1 MDKLSGD
8 MNYELLMKG
17 IDGEVWS
24 LDLPLDA
31 PAMNYQTNNLA
42 ELKDRNASYSQRIS
56 LPRTTHNEQAFQF
69 SFVIGSGSY
78 VPYMRFPC
86 QLFYEG
92 ALISPVGAVLNI
104 VDVSDESIG
113 IQIIGATADLF
124 DTLNNTDAKDPGD
137 GMFLLKWYT
146 DTMGQIERRLVG
158 PEGVKVLYFWL
169 YATLQKNP
177 NIPPISM
184 EAIQQ
189 VRELDKFYPHLN
201 WYDLV
206 TWIFAREGYSLETD
220 VDPVDRDEM
229 FLPCTY
235 PVLADNPNAPKASG
249 TGWIQDPPIGT
260 TVGVVWQGF
269 PGVTLSDPVA
279 GRLLMGTVAG
289 TFNWMTLWDTTI
301 TFSFS
306 WSNISAI
313 RNGSV
318 AVQVTH
324 YKNDGTSAIVLIRS
338 WSSGSSGSASV
349 NIPMEAGEHI
359 LVSGSLATVNPSANQ
374 YDMRFPV
381 SITAPPV
388 PETSPG
394 DKPQPGLTYDLL
406 ASTGFKSLGDIV
418 KAFFQLFGLTIDVN
432 PATKVARAYS
442 VQEFYNRRSS
452 SGKNWSDKLIKGKD
466 TKLTFQLSNYAQS
479 NEIKLEDNKDNNVT
493 DSYKFSIP
501 DVNLQ
506 PTKLLFQIGFLAG
519 LNQTLYD
526 EDTTDKVHTIA
537 NYPIWTVNRGRV
549 ENGEMTETTWEYNAL
564 SKPMVVH
571 VNKSDYMWPQ
581 VSVGYTLIRV
591 RLFTAYFKN
600 LNYYV
605 PKYYDKLINNI
616 LKRPKIL
623 QTQILLDSLDIQSLD
638 LFDPIWLEEPG
649 FWFYVS
655 KINNFQAEKITKVD
669 LIRM

>member
-1 MDKLSGD
+1 

-31 PAMNYQTNNLA
+31 PAMNYQINNLA

-69 SFVIGSGSY
+69 SFVVGSGSC
-78 VPYMRFPC
+78 VPYMKFPC
-86 QLFYEG
+86 QLFYGG
-92 ALISPVGAVLNI
+92 ALISPAGAVLNI
-104 VDVSDESIG
+104 VDVSDTSIG
-113 IQIIGATADLF
+113 VQILGATVDLF

-146 DTMGQIERRLVG
+146 NTMGQTERYLSG
-158 PEGVKVLYFWL
+158 PGEVKVLYFWL

-177 NIPPISM
+177 NFPPFAM
-184 EAIQQ
+184 EAIRQ
-189 VRELDKFYPHLN
+189 VGELDKFYPHLN

-206 TWIFAREGYSLETD
+206 TWIFDRAGYSLETD
-220 VDPVDRDEM
+220 VDPVDRAEM

-235 PVLADNPNAPKASG
+235 PVLADNPKAPGASG
-249 TGWIQDPPIGT
+249 IGWIRNF
-260 TVGVVWQGF
+260 TVGTPAGVIWEGS

-279 GRLLMGTVAG
+279 GRLNIGPKSG
-289 TFNWMTLWDTTI
+289 TFSWMTLWDTTI
-301 TFSFS
+301 TFRFS

-313 RNGSV
+313 QKSSV
-318 AVQVTH
+318 AVKVTH
-324 YKNDGTSAIVLIRS
+324 YKNDGTSAVVLTRS
-338 WSSGSSGSASV
+338 WSTGSSGSASV
-349 NIPMEAGEHI
+349 DIQMEAGEHI
-359 LVSGSLATVNPSANQ
+359 LVSGTLAVITNPVSSF
-374 YDMRFPV
+374 DMRFPV

-418 KAFFQLFGLTIDVN
+418 KAFVQLFGLTVDVN
-432 PATKVARAYS
+432 PVTKVARAYS
-442 VQEFYNRRSS
+442 IQEFYNRRSS

-466 TKLTFQLSNYAQS
+466 TKLTFQLSSYAQS

-519 LNQTLYD
+519 LNQKLYD
-526 EDTTDKVHTIA
+526 AGTTNKTHTLA
-537 NYPIWTVNRGRV
+537 NYPIWTINRDRM
-549 ENGEMTETTWEYNAL
+549 ENGEMTETTWEYNVL

-571 VNKSDYMWPQ
+571 IDKSDYMRP
-581 VSVGYTLIRV
+581 VVRVGYTRTQV
-591 RLFTAYFKN
+591 RLYTAYFKN

-616 LKRPKIL
+616 LKRPKTL
-623 QTQILLDSLDIQSLD
+623 QVQILLDSLDIQSLD
-638 LFDPIWLEEPG
+638 LFNPIWLEEHG

-655 KINNFQAEKITKVD
+655 KINNFQAGKISKVD

>member
-1 MDKLSGD
+1 

-24 LDLPLDA
+24 LDLPFDA
-31 PAMNYQTNNLA
+31 PAMNYQINNLS
-42 ELKDRNASYSQRIS
+42 ELKDRNASYSQRIR
-56 LPRTTHNEQAFQF
+56 LPRTTHNEQAFRF
-69 SFVIGSGSY
+69 SSVIGAGSD
-78 VPYMRFPC
+78 VPYMKFPC

-92 ALISPVGAVLNI
+92 ALISPAGAVLNI
-104 VDVSDESIG
+104 VDVSDTSIG
-113 IQIIGATADLF
+113 IQILGATADLF
-124 DTLNNTDAKDPGD
+124 DTLNNTDAKDPGT
-137 GMFLLKWYT
+137 GMFLLRWYT
-146 DTMGQIERRLVG
+146 DTMGQTERYLSG
-158 PEGVKVLYFWL
+158 PEESKVLFFWL
-169 YATLQKNP
+169 YATLLKNSNMPP
-177 NIPPISM
+177 NPM
-184 EAIQQ
+184 EAIRQ
-189 VRELDKFYPHLN
+189 VREMDKFYPHLN

-206 TWIFAREGYSLETD
+206 TWIFDRAGYSLETD
-220 VDPVDRDEM
+220 VDSVDRSEM

-249 TGWIQDPPIGT
+249 TGWIREPPIGT
-260 TVGVVWQGF
+260 TVGVIWQGS
-269 PGVTLSDPVA
+269 PGGTLRDPVA
-279 GRLLMGTVAG
+279 GRLRMGTESG
-289 TFNWMTLWDTTI
+289 TFRWMTLWDTTI
-301 TFSFS
+301 TFRFS

-318 AVQVTH
+318 TVRVTQ
-324 YKNDGTSAIVLIRS
+324 YKNDGTSVIVLTRS

-349 NIPMEAGEHI
+349 AIPMEAGEHI
-359 LVSGSLATVNPSANQ
+359 LVSGSLTTVDPSVNQ

-388 PETSPG
+388 PGTSPG

-418 KAFFQLFGLTIDVN
+418 KAFFQLFGLIIDVN

-442 VQEFYNRRSS
+442 VKEFYNRRSS
-452 SGKNWSDKLIKGKD
+452 SGKNWSDKLIKSED
-466 TKLTFQLSNYAQS
+466 TKLTFQLTSYARI

-519 LNQTLYD
+519 LNRTLYD
-526 EDTTDKVHTIA
+526 RDSTDKIHTLA
-537 NYPIWTVNRGRV
+537 NYPIWTFNKGRG

-564 SKPMVVH
+564 SKPMVVRI
-571 VNKSDYMWPQ
+571 NKSDYMWPQ
-581 VSVGYTLIRV
+581 VSVGYIHIRV
-591 RLFTAYFKN
+591 RLYTAYFQSLK
-600 LNYYV
+600 YYI

-638 LFDPIWLEEPG
+638 LFNPIWLEEHG

-655 KINNFQAEKITKVD
+655 KINNFRAGKITVVD

>member
-1 MDKLSGD
+1 

-17 IDGEVWS
+17 IDGKVWS

-31 PAMNYQTNNLA
+31 PAMNYQINNLA

-69 SFVIGSGSY
+69 SFVVGSGSG
-78 VPYMRFPC
+78 VPYMKFPC

-92 ALISPVGAVLNI
+92 ALISPAGAVLNI
-104 VDVSDESIG
+104 VDVSDTSIG
-113 IQIIGATADLF
+113 VQILGAIVDLF

-146 DTMGQIERRLVG
+146 DTMGQTERYLSG

-177 NIPPISM
+177 NFPPFAM
-184 EAIQQ
+184 EAIRQ
-189 VRELDKFYPHLN
+189 VSELDKFYPHLN

-206 TWIFAREGYSLETD
+206 TWIFDRAGYSLETD
-220 VDPVDRDEM
+220 VDSVDRAEM

-235 PVLADNPNAPKASG
+235 PVLADNPKAPKASG
-249 TGWIQDPPIGT
+249 IGWIRNPSVGT
-260 TVGVVWQGF
+260 TGVTWKGS
-269 PGVTLSDPVA
+269 PGVTLGDPVA
-279 GRLLMGTVAG
+279 GRLTIDPSPGA
-289 TFNWMTLWDTTI
+289 FNWMTLWDTTI
-301 TFSFS
+301 TFKFS

-313 RNGSV
+313 QKCSV
-318 AVQVTH
+318 AVKVTH
-324 YKNDGTSAIVLIRS
+324 YKNDGTSAVVLTRS

-349 NIPMEAGEHI
+349 DIQMEAGEHI
-359 LVSGSLATVNPSANQ
+359 LVSGILAMAVKPDNSF
-374 YDMRFPV
+374 DLRFPV

-418 KAFFQLFGLTIDVN
+418 KAFVQLFGLTVDVN
-432 PATKVARAYS
+432 PVTKVARAYS
-442 VQEFYNRRSS
+442 MQEFYNRRSS

-466 TKLTFQLSNYAQS
+466 TKLTFQLSSYAQS
-479 NEIKLEDNKDNNVT
+479 NEMKLEDNKDNDVT

-519 LNQTLYD
+519 LNQRLYD
-526 EDTTDKVHTIA
+526 ADITNATHTLA
-537 NYPIWTVNRGRV
+537 NYPIWTVNRGRM
-549 ENGEMTETTWEYNAL
+549 ENGEMTETTWEYNVL

-571 VNKSDYMWPQ
+571 INKSDFMRPK
-581 VSVGYTLIRV
+581 VRVGHTLTQV
-591 RLFTAYFKN
+591 RLYTAYFKN
-600 LNYYV
+600 LKYYV

-623 QTQILLDSLDIQSLD
+623 QVQILLDSFDIQSLD
-638 LFDPIWLEEPG
+638 LFNPIWLEEHG

-655 KINNFQAEKITKVD
+655 KINNFQAGKIPKVD

>member
-1 MDKLSGD
+1 

-31 PAMNYQTNNLA
+31 PAMNYQINNLA

-69 SFVIGSGSY
+69 SFVVGSGSY
-78 VPYMRFPC
+78 VPYMKFPC

-92 ALISPVGAVLNI
+92 ALISPAGAVLNI
-104 VDVSDESIG
+104 VDVSDTSIG
-113 IQIIGATADLF
+113 VQILGATADLF

-146 DTMGQIERRLVG
+146 DTMGQAERYLSG
-158 PEGVKVLYFWL
+158 TEESKVLYFWL

-177 NIPPISM
+177 NVPPISM
-184 EAIQQ
+184 EAIRQ

-206 TWIFAREGYSLETD
+206 TWIFDRAGYSLETD
-220 VDPVDRDEM
+220 VDSVDRSEM

-249 TGWIQDPPIGT
+249 TGWIQHPTIGT
-260 TVGVVWQGF
+260 VVGVTWQGY
-269 PGVTLSDPVA
+269 PGVTLSDPIA
-279 GRLLMGTVAG
+279 GRLMMGTVSG
-289 TFNWMTLWDTTI
+289 TFSWMTLWDTTI

-324 YKNDGTSAIVLIRS
+324 YKNDGTSAIVLTRS

-349 NIPMEAGEHI
+349 DIPMEAGEHI
-359 LVSGSLATVNPSANQ
+359 LVSGSLATVFPTVNPPINQ

-381 SITAPPV
+381 SITAPPM

-466 TKLTFQLSNYAQS
+466 TKLTFQLSSYAQS
-479 NEIKLEDNKDNNVT
+479 NEIKLEDNEDNNVT

-526 EDTTDKVHTIA
+526 EDSTSKTHTLA
-537 NYPIWTVNRGRV
+537 NYPIWTINRGRM

-571 VNKSDYMWPQ
+571 INKSDYMWPQ
-581 VSVGYTLIRV
+581 VSVGYTLTRV
-591 RLFTAYFKN
+591 RLYTAYFKN

-638 LFDPIWLEEPG
+638 LFNPIWLEEHG

-655 KINNFQAEKITKVD
+655 KINNFQAGKITKVD

>member
-1 MDKLSGD
+1 

-17 IDGEVWS
+17 IDSEVWS

-31 PAMNYQTNNLA
+31 PAMNYQINNLA
-42 ELKDRNASYSQRIS
+42 ELKDRNASYSQHIS
-56 LPRTTHNEQAFQF
+56 LPRTTHNEQAFRF
-69 SFVIGSGSY
+69 SSVIGSGSG
-78 VPYMRFPC
+78 VPYMKFPC

-92 ALISPVGAVLNI
+92 ALISPAGAVLNI
-104 VDVSDESIG
+104 VDVSDTSIG
-113 IQIIGATADLF
+113 VQILGATADLF
-124 DTLNNTDAKDPGD
+124 DTLNNTDAKDPGT
-137 GMFLLKWYT
+137 GMFFLKWDT
-146 DTMGQIERRLVG
+146 DTVGQSERYLSG
-158 PEGVKVLYFWL
+158 PEESKVLYFWL

-177 NIPPISM
+177 NVPPVPM
-184 EAIQQ
+184 EAIRQI
-189 VRELDKFYPHLN
+189 RELDKFYPHLN

-206 TWIFAREGYSLETD
+206 TWIFDRAGYSLETD
-220 VDPVDRDEM
+220 VDPVDRSEM

-235 PVLADNPNAPKASG
+235 PVLADNHNAPKASG
-249 TGWIQDPPIGT
+249 TGWIRDVRPGDLA
-260 TVGVVWQGF
+260 GVRWQGP
-269 PGVTLSDPVA
+269 PGVTLSDPIA
-279 GRLLMGTVAG
+279 GRLLMGTVSG

-306 WSNISAI
+306 WSNTSAI
-313 RNGSV
+313 QRGLV
-318 AVQVTH
+318 TVQVTH
-324 YKNDGTSAIVLIRS
+324 YKNDGTNATVLTRS
-338 WSSGSSGSASV
+338 WTSGSSGSASV
-349 NIPMEAGEHI
+349 DIPMEAGEYI
-359 LVSGSLATVNPSANQ
+359 LVNGSLVAGNYTTDQ

-381 SITAPPV
+381 SITAPIP

-394 DKPQPGLTYDLL
+394 DRPYPGLTYDLL

-432 PATKVARAYS
+432 SATKVARAYS

-466 TKLTFQLSNYAQS
+466 TKLTFRLSSYAQS

-501 DVNLQ
+501 DPHLQ

-526 EDTTDKVHTIA
+526 EDSTRKTHTLA
-537 NYPIWTVNRGRV
+537 NYPIWTINRGRV
-549 ENGEMTETTWEYNAL
+549 ENGEIIEPTWEYNAL

-571 VNKSDYMWPQ
+571 INKSDYMWPQ
-581 VSVGYTLIRV
+581 VSVGYTLTRV
-591 RLFTAYFKN
+591 RLYTAYFKN

-638 LFDPIWLEEPG
+638 LFNPIWLEEHG
-649 FWFYVS
+649 FWFYAS
-655 KINNFQAEKITKVD
+655 KINNFQAGKITKVD

>member
-1 MDKLSGD
+1 MRDV
-8 MNYELLMKG
+8 
-17 IDGEVWS
+17 DGEVWS

-31 PAMNYQTNNLA
+31 PVMNYQINNLA

-69 SFVIGSGSY
+69 SFEIGSGSG
-78 VPYMRFPC
+78 VPYMKFPC

-92 ALISPVGAVLNI
+92 ALLSPVGAELNI

-113 IQIIGATADLF
+113 VQIIGATVDLF
-124 DTLNNTDAKDPGD
+124 NTLNNTDAKDTGN

-146 DTMGQIERRLVG
+146 DTMGQTERYLTSPNG
-158 PEGVKVLYFWL
+158 DKVLYFWL

-177 NIPPISM
+177 NTPPVGM

-220 VDPVDRDEM
+220 VDPVDRAEM

-235 PVLADNPNAPKASG
+235 PVLADNPNSPEVFG
-249 TGWIQDPPIGT
+249 VGWIQNPPSGT
-260 TVGVVWQGF
+260 TAGVGWQDSH
-269 PGVTLSDPVA
+269 GVPLKDPIA
-279 GRLLMGTVAG
+279 GRLTMGASPG
-289 TFNWMTLWDTTI
+289 TFSWMTLWDTTI
-301 TFSFS
+301 TFRFSWDNSFS
-306 WSNISAI
+306 IQ
-313 RNGSV
+313 NGSIV
-318 AVQVTH
+318 VRVTH
-324 YKNDGTSAIVLIRS
+324 YKNDGTNAIVLDRS
-338 WSSGSSGSASV
+338 WTNTSSGMVSV
-349 NIPMEAGEHI
+349 DIPMEAGEHI
-359 LVSGSLATVNPSANQ
+359 WVSGTFVVVDLSEQNFI
-374 YDMRFPV
+374 RFPV
-381 SITAPPV
+381 SIIVPPV

-418 KAFFQLFGLTIDVN
+418 KAFLQLFGLTIDVN

-442 VQEFYNRRSS
+442 IQEFYNRRSS

-519 LNQTLYD
+519 LNQVLR
-526 EDTTDKVHTIA
+526 DTGTTNKVHTLA
-537 NYPIWTVNRGRV
+537 NYPIWTINRGQR
-549 ENGEMTETTWEYNAL
+549 EGGEMTETTWEYNAL

-571 VNKSDYMWPQ
+571 INKSDYMYPQ
-581 VSVGYTLIRV
+581 VGVGYTNIRV
-591 RLFTAYFKN
+591 RLYTAYFKN

-623 QTQILLDSLDIQSLD
+623 QAQVLLDSFDIQSLD
-638 LFDPIWLEEPG
+638 LFNPIWLEEHG

-655 KINNFQAEKITKVD
+655 KINNFQAGEITKVD

>member
-1 MDKLSGD
+1 
-8 MNYELLMKG
+8 MKG

-31 PAMNYQTNNLA
+31 PAMNYQINNLA

-69 SFVIGSGSY
+69 SFEVGSGSG
-78 VPYMRFPC
+78 VPYMKFPC

-92 ALISPVGAVLNI
+92 ALISPAGAVLNI
-104 VDVSDESIG
+104 VDVSDTSIG
-113 IQIIGATADLF
+113 VQILGATVDLF

-146 DTMGQIERRLVG
+146 DTMGQTERYLSG
-158 PEGVKVLYFWL
+158 PEKVKVLYFWL

-177 NIPPISM
+177 NFPPFAM
-184 EAIQQ
+184 EAIRQ
-189 VRELDKFYPHLN
+189 VGELDKFYPHLN

-206 TWIFAREGYSLETD
+206 TWIFDRAGYSLETD
-220 VDPVDRDEM
+220 VDLVDRAEM

-235 PVLADNPNAPKASG
+235 PVLADNPKAPRASG
-249 TGWIQDPPIGT
+249 IGWIRNF
-260 TVGVVWQGF
+260 TVGTPAGVIWKGS

-279 GRLLMGTVAG
+279 GRLNIGPKSG
-289 TFNWMTLWDTTI
+289 TFSWMTLWDTTI
-301 TFSFS
+301 TFRFS
-306 WSNISAI
+306 WSNVSAI
-313 RNGSV
+313 QKSSV
-318 AVQVTH
+318 AVKVTH
-324 YKNDGTSAIVLIRS
+324 YKNDGTSAVVLTRS
-338 WSSGSSGSASV
+338 WSTGSSGSASV
-349 NIPMEAGEHI
+349 DIQMEAGEHI
-359 LVSGSLATVNPSANQ
+359 LVSGTLAVITNPVNSF
-374 YDMRFPV
+374 DMRFPV

-418 KAFFQLFGLTIDVN
+418 KAFVQLFGLTVDIN
-432 PATKVARAYS
+432 PDTKVARAYS
-442 VQEFYNRRSS
+442 IQEFYNRRSS

-466 TKLTFQLSNYAQS
+466 TKLTFQLSSYAQS

-506 PTKLLFQIGFLAG
+506 PPKLLFQIGFLAG
-519 LNQTLYD
+519 LNQKLYD
-526 EDTTDKVHTIA
+526 AGTTNKTHTLA
-537 NYPIWTVNRGRV
+537 NYPIWTINRGRM
-549 ENGEMTETTWEYNAL
+549 ENGEMTETTWEYNVL

-571 VNKSDYMWPQ
+571 IDKSDYMRP
-581 VSVGYTLIRV
+581 VVRVGYTRTQV
-591 RLFTAYFKN
+591 RLYTAYFKN

-623 QTQILLDSLDIQSLD
+623 QVQILLDSLDIQSLD
-638 LFDPIWLEEPG
+638 LFNPIWLEEHG

-655 KINNFQAEKITKVD
+655 KINNFQAGKISKVD

>member
-1 MDKLSGD
+1 

-17 IDGEVWS
+17 IDGKVWS

-31 PAMNYQTNNLA
+31 PAMNYQINNLA

-69 SFVIGSGSY
+69 SFVVGSGSG
-78 VPYMRFPC
+78 VPYMKFPC

-92 ALISPVGAVLNI
+92 ALISPAGAVLNI
-104 VDVSDESIG
+104 VDVSDTSIG
-113 IQIIGATADLF
+113 VQILGATVDLF
-124 DTLNNTDAKDPGD
+124 DTLNNTDAKDPGN
-137 GMFLLKWYT
+137 GMFLLKWYM
-146 DTMGQIERRLVG
+146 DTMGQTERYLSG
-158 PEGVKVLYFWL
+158 PGGVKVLYFWL

-177 NIPPISM
+177 NFPPFAM
-184 EAIQQ
+184 EAIRQ
-189 VRELDKFYPHLN
+189 VGELDKFYPHLN

-206 TWIFAREGYSLETD
+206 TWIFDRAGYSLETD
-220 VDPVDRDEM
+220 VDPVDRAEM

-235 PVLADNPNAPKASG
+235 PVLADNPKAPRASG
-249 TGWIQDPPIGT
+249 IGWIQNF
-260 TVGVVWQGF
+260 TVGTPAGVIWKGS

-279 GRLLMGTVAG
+279 GRLKIGPESG
-289 TFNWMTLWDTTI
+289 TFSWMTLWDTTI
-301 TFSFS
+301 TFRFS
-306 WSNISAI
+306 WSNVSAI
-313 RNGSV
+313 QKCSV
-318 AVQVTH
+318 SVKVTH
-324 YKNDGTSAIVLIRS
+324 YKNDGTSAVVLTRS
-338 WSSGSSGSASV
+338 WSTGSSGSASV
-349 NIPMEAGEHI
+349 NIQMEAGEHI
-359 LVSGSLATVNPSANQ
+359 LVTGTLAVITSSVSSF
-374 YDMRFPV
+374 DLRFPV

-418 KAFFQLFGLTIDVN
+418 KAFVQLFGLTVDVN
-432 PATKVARAYS
+432 PSTKVARAYS
-442 VQEFYNRRSS
+442 IQEFYNRQSS

-466 TKLTFQLSNYAQS
+466 TKLTFQLSSYAQS
-479 NEIKLEDNKDNNVT
+479 NEMKLEDNKDNNVT

-519 LNQTLYD
+519 LNQSLYD
-526 EDTTDKVHTIA
+526 TGNTNKTHTLA
-537 NYPIWTVNRGRV
+537 NYPIWTINRGRV
-549 ENGEMTETTWEYNAL
+549 ENGEVTETTWEYNVL

-571 VNKSDYMWPQ
+571 INKSDYMRPV
-581 VSVGYTLIRV
+581 VSVGYTRTQIR
-591 RLFTAYFKN
+591 LYTAYFKN

-623 QTQILLDSLDIQSLD
+623 QVQILLDSLDIQSLD
-638 LFDPIWLEEPG
+638 LFNPIWLEEHG

-655 KINNFQAEKITKVD
+655 KINNFQAGKIPKVD

>member
-1 MDKLSGD
+1 

-17 IDGEVWS
+17 IDGKVWS

-31 PAMNYQTNNLA
+31 PAMNYQINSLA

-69 SFVIGSGSY
+69 SFVVGSDSG
-78 VPYMRFPC
+78 VPYMKFPC

-92 ALISPVGAVLNI
+92 ALISPAGAVLNI
-104 VDVSDESIG
+104 IDISDTSIG
-113 IQIIGATADLF
+113 VQILGATVDLF

-146 DTMGQIERRLVG
+146 DTMGQTERYLSG
-158 PEGVKVLYFWL
+158 PEKVKVLYFWL

-177 NIPPISM
+177 NFPPSAM
-184 EAIQQ
+184 EAIRQ

-206 TWIFAREGYSLETD
+206 TWIFDRAGYSLETD
-220 VDPVDRDEM
+220 VDLVDRAEM

-235 PVLADNPNAPKASG
+235 PVLADNPKAPKASG
-249 TGWIQDPPIGT
+249 IGWIRNPSIGT
-260 TVGVVWQGF
+260 TGVTWKGS
-269 PGVTLSDPVA
+269 PGVTLKDPVA
-279 GRLLMGTVAG
+279 GRLTIDSGSG

-301 TFSFS
+301 TFNFS

-313 RNGSV
+313 QKSSV
-318 AVQVTH
+318 AVKVTH
-324 YKNDGTSAIVLIRS
+324 YKNDGTSAVVLTRS
-338 WSSGSSGSASV
+338 WSSGASGSASV
-349 NIPMEAGEHI
+349 GIQMEAGEYI
-359 LVSGSLATVNPSANQ
+359 LVSGTLAIVTNPSNSF
-374 YDMRFPV
+374 DMRFPV

-418 KAFFQLFGLTIDVN
+418 KAFVQLFGLTVDVN
-432 PATKVARAYS
+432 PVTKVARAYS
-442 VQEFYNRRSS
+442 MQEFYNRRSS

-466 TKLTFQLSNYAQS
+466 TKLTFQLSSYAQS
-479 NEIKLEDNKDNNVT
+479 NEMKLEDNKDNNVT

-519 LNQTLYD
+519 LNQRLYD
-526 EDTTDKVHTIA
+526 SDITNKTHTLA
-537 NYPIWTVNRGRV
+537 NYPIWTVNRGRM
-549 ENGEMTETTWEYNAL
+549 ENGEMTETTWEYNVL

-571 VNKSDYMWPQ
+571 IDKSDYMRPK
-581 VSVGYTLIRV
+581 VKVGRTLTQV
-591 RLFTAYFKN
+591 RLYTAYFKK

-623 QTQILLDSLDIQSLD
+623 QVQILLDSLDIQSLD
-638 LFDPIWLEEPG
+638 LFNPIWLEEHG

-655 KINNFQAEKITKVD
+655 KINNFQAGKIPKVD

>member
-1 MDKLSGD
+1 

-31 PAMNYQTNNLA
+31 PAMNYQINNLA

-69 SFVIGSGSY
+69 SFEVGSDSG
-78 VPYMRFPC
+78 VPYMKFPC

-92 ALISPVGAVLNI
+92 ALISPAGAVLNV
-104 VDVSDESIG
+104 VDVSDTSIG
-113 IQIIGATADLF
+113 VQVLGATVDLF

-146 DTMGQIERRLVG
+146 DTMGQTERYLSG
-158 PEGVKVLYFWL
+158 SGKAKVLYFWL

-177 NIPPISM
+177 NFPPFAM
-184 EAIQQ
+184 EAIRQ
-189 VRELDKFYPHLN
+189 VSGLDKFYPHLN

-206 TWIFAREGYSLETD
+206 TWIFDRAGYSLETD
-220 VDPVDRDEM
+220 VDPVDRAEM

-235 PVLADNPNAPKASG
+235 PVLANNPKAPKASG
-249 TGWIQDPPIGT
+249 IGWIRNPSIGT
-260 TVGVVWQGF
+260 TGVIWKGS

-279 GRLLMGTVAG
+279 GRLTIGPGSG
-289 TFNWMTLWDTTI
+289 TFSWMTLWDTTI
-301 TFSFS
+301 TFRLS

-313 RNGSV
+313 QKSSV
-318 AVQVTH
+318 GVKVTH
-324 YKNDGTSAIVLIRS
+324 YKNDGTSAVVLTRS

-349 NIPMEAGEHI
+349 NIQMEAGEHI
-359 LVSGSLATVNPSANQ
+359 LVSGSLAIAVNPVNSF
-374 YDMRFPV
+374 DMRFPV
-381 SITAPPV
+381 SITVPPV

-418 KAFFQLFGLTIDVN
+418 KAFVQLFGLTVDVN
-432 PATKVARAYS
+432 PVTKVARAYS
-442 VQEFYNRRSS
+442 IQEFYNRRSS

-466 TKLTFQLSNYAQS
+466 TKLTFQLSSYAQS

-519 LNQTLYD
+519 LNQSLYD
-526 EDTTDKVHTIA
+526 ADTTSKTHTLA

-549 ENGEMTETTWEYNAL
+549 ENGEVTETTWEYNVL

-571 VNKSDYMWPQ
+571 IDKSDYMRPK
-581 VSVGYTLIRV
+581 VRVGYTTTQV
-591 RLFTAYFKN
+591 RLYTAYFKK
-600 LNYYV
+600 LKYYV
-605 PKYYDKLINNI
+605 PKYYNKLINNI

-623 QTQILLDSLDIQSLD
+623 QVQILLDSVDIQSLD
-638 LFDPIWLEEPG
+638 LFNPIWLEEHG

-655 KINNFQAEKITKVD
+655 KINNFQAGKIPKVD

>member
-1 MDKLSGD
+1 
-8 MNYELLMKG
+8 
-17 IDGEVWS
+17 
-24 LDLPLDA
+24 
-31 PAMNYQTNNLA
+31 
-42 ELKDRNASYSQRIS
+42 
-56 LPRTTHNEQAFQF
+56 
-69 SFVIGSGSY
+69 
-78 VPYMRFPC
+78 
-86 QLFYEG
+86 
-92 ALISPVGAVLNI
+92 
-104 VDVSDESIG
+104 
-113 IQIIGATADLF
+113 
-124 DTLNNTDAKDPGD
+124 
-137 GMFLLKWYT
+137 
-146 DTMGQIERRLVG
+146 
-158 PEGVKVLYFWL
+158 
-169 YATLQKNP
+169 
-177 NIPPISM
+177 
-184 EAIQQ
+184 
-189 VRELDKFYPHLN
+189 
-201 WYDLV
+201 
-206 TWIFAREGYSLETD
+206 
-220 VDPVDRDEM
+220 
-229 FLPCTY
+229 
-235 PVLADNPNAPKASG
+235 
-249 TGWIQDPPIGT
+249 
-260 TVGVVWQGF
+260 
-269 PGVTLSDPVA
+269 
-279 GRLLMGTVAG
+279 MGTVAG

-324 YKNDGTSAIVLIRS
+324 YKNDGTNAIVLTRS

-349 NIPMEAGEHI
+349 DIPMEAGEHI
-359 LVSGSLATVNPSANQ
+359 LVSGSLATVNPSVNQ

-466 TKLTFQLSNYAQS
+466 TKLTFQLSSYAQS

-526 EDTTDKVHTIA
+526 EDSTNKTHTLA
-537 NYPIWTVNRGRV
+537 NYPIWTINRGRM

-571 VNKSDYMWPQ
+571 INKSDYMWPQ
-581 VSVGYTLIRV
+581 VSVGYTLTRV
-591 RLFTAYFKN
+591 RLYTAYFKN

-638 LFDPIWLEEPG
+638 LFNPIWLEEHG

-655 KINNFQAEKITKVD
+655 KINNFQAGKITKVD

>member
-1 MDKLSGD
+1 MRDS
-8 MNYELLMKG
+8 
-17 IDGEVWS
+17 DGEIRS

-31 PAMNYQTNNLA
+31 PAMNYQINNLA

-69 SFVIGSGSY
+69 SSVIGSGSY
-78 VPYMRFPC
+78 VPYRRFPC

-92 ALISPVGAVLNI
+92 ALLSPAGAVLNI

-113 IQIIGATADLF
+113 IQVIGAAADLF

-137 GMFLLKWYT
+137 GTFLLRWYT
-146 DTMGQIERRLVG
+146 DTMGQTEQYLAG
-158 PEGVKVLYFWL
+158 PEGTIILYYWL

-177 NIPPISM
+177 NTPPIPM
-184 EAIQQ
+184 EAIPE

-206 TWIFAREGYSLETD
+206 TWIFDREGYSLETD
-220 VDPVDRDEM
+220 VDPVDRAEM

-235 PVLADNPNAPKASG
+235 PVLADDPNVPKASG
-249 TGWIQDPPIGT
+249 TGWIQDPRPGDL
-260 TVGVVWQGF
+260 VGVRWQGL
-269 PGVTLSDPVA
+269 PGVTLGDPVA
-279 GRLLMGTVAG
+279 GRLIIDTIPGE
-289 TFNWMTLWDTTI
+289 FSWMTLWDTTI

-306 WSNISAI
+306 WSNISPI
-313 RNGSV
+313 TGVSV
-318 AVQVTH
+318 GVRVTH
-324 YKNDGTSAIVLIRS
+324 YKNDGTDAIVLSRS
-338 WSSGSSGSASV
+338 WTYGSSASV
-349 NIPMEAGEHI
+349 SVDIPMEAGEHI
-359 LVSGSLATVNPSANQ
+359 LVSGTLLVGSSPVNQ
-374 YDMRFPV
+374 CDMRFPV
-381 SITAPPV
+381 SITAPIP

-394 DKPQPGLTYDLL
+394 DKPYPGLTYDLL

-418 KAFFQLFGLTIDVN
+418 KAFLQLFGLTIDVN

-442 VQEFYNRRSS
+442 VRELYNRRSS

-466 TKLTFQLSNYAQS
+466 TKLTFQLSGYAQS
-479 NEIKLEDNKDNNVT
+479 NEIKLEDNKDNSVT
-493 DSYKFSIP
+493 DSYKFSIQ

-506 PTKLLFQIGFLAG
+506 PTKLLFQIGLLAG
-519 LNQTLYD
+519 LNQALYD
-526 EDTTDKVHTIA
+526 EYTQRLHTLA
-537 NYPIWTVNRGRV
+537 NYPIWTINRGRM

-564 SKPMVVH
+564 NKPMVVH
-571 VNKSDYMWPQ
+571 INKSDYMEPK
-581 VSVGYTLIRV
+581 VSVGYTLTQV
-591 RLFTAYFKN
+591 RLYTARFKS

-605 PKYYDKLINNI
+605 PKYYGKLIDNI

-638 LFDPIWLEEPG
+638 LFNPIWLEEHG

-655 KINNFQAEKITKVD
+655 KINNFQAGKITKVD

>member
-1 MDKLSGD
+1 

-31 PAMNYQTNNLA
+31 PAMNYQINNLA

-69 SFVIGSGSY
+69 SFVVGSGSY
-78 VPYMRFPC
+78 VPYMKFSC

-92 ALISPVGAVLNI
+92 ALISPAGAVLNI
-104 VDVSDESIG
+104 VDVSDTSIG
-113 IQIIGATADLF
+113 IQILGATADLF
-124 DTLNNTDAKDPGD
+124 DTLNNTDAKDPGT

-146 DTMGQIERRLVG
+146 DTMGWTERYLSG
-158 PEGVKVLYFWL
+158 SEESKVLYFWL

-177 NIPPISM
+177 NMPPISM
-184 EAIQQ
+184 EAIGQ

-206 TWIFAREGYSLETD
+206 TWIFDREGYSLETD
-220 VDPVDRDEM
+220 VDSVDRSEM

-235 PVLADNPNAPKASG
+235 PVLADNPNVPKASG
-249 TGWIQDPPIGT
+249 TGWIKNTPPGGLA
-260 TVGVVWQGF
+260 GVIWQGS

-279 GRLLMGTVAG
+279 GRLIINTIPGE
-289 TFNWMTLWDTTI
+289 FSWMTLWDTTI
-301 TFSFS
+301 TFSFA
-306 WSNISAI
+306 WSNTSAI
-313 RNGSV
+313 SNGSV
-318 AVQVTH
+318 AVRVTH
-324 YKNDGTSAIVLIRS
+324 YKNDGTDAIVLSRS
-338 WSSGSSGSASV
+338 WTSGSYGSVSV
-349 NIPMEAGEHI
+349 DIPMEAGEHI
-359 LVSGSLATVNPSANQ
+359 LVYGSLLAGNFSTDQ

-381 SITAPPV
+381 SITAPIP

-394 DKPQPGLTYDLL
+394 DRPYPGLTYDLL

-432 PATKVARAYS
+432 PATRVARAYS
-442 VQEFYNRRSS
+442 VQEIYNRRNS

-466 TKLTFQLSNYAQS
+466 TKLTFQLSSYAQS

-493 DSYKFSIP
+493 DSYKFSIQ

-519 LNQTLYD
+519 LNQALYD
-526 EDTTDKVHTIA
+526 EYTQRLHTLA
-537 NYPIWTVNRGRV
+537 NYPIWTINRGRM
-549 ENGEMTETTWEYNAL
+549 ENGEMIETTWEYNAL
-564 SKPMVVH
+564 NKPMVVH
-571 VNKSDYMWPQ
+571 INKYDYMEPK
-581 VSVGYTLIRV
+581 VSVGYTLAQV
-591 RLFTAYFKN
+591 RLYTARFKS

-605 PKYYDKLINNI
+605 PKYYGKLIDNI

-638 LFDPIWLEEPG
+638 LFNPIWLEEHG

-655 KINNFQAEKITKVD
+655 KINNFQAGKITKVD

>member
-1 MDKLSGD
+1 

-31 PAMNYQTNNLA
+31 PAMNYQINNLA

-69 SFVIGSGSY
+69 SFVVGSGSC
-78 VPYMRFPC
+78 VPYMKFPC

-92 ALISPVGAVLNI
+92 ALISPAGAVLNI
-104 VDVSDESIG
+104 VDVSDTSIG
-113 IQIIGATADLF
+113 VQILGATVDLF

-146 DTMGQIERRLVG
+146 DTMGQTARYLSG
-158 PEGVKVLYFWL
+158 PGEVKVLYFWL

-177 NIPPISM
+177 NFPPFAM
-184 EAIQQ
+184 EAIRQ

-206 TWIFAREGYSLETD
+206 TWIFDRAGYSLETD
-220 VDPVDRDEM
+220 VDLVDRAEM

-235 PVLADNPNAPKASG
+235 PVLADNPKAPRASG
-249 TGWIQDPPIGT
+249 IGWLRNF
-260 TVGVVWQGF
+260 TVGTPAGVIWKGS

-279 GRLLMGTVAG
+279 GRLNIGPGSG
-289 TFNWMTLWDTTI
+289 TFSWMTLWDTTI
-301 TFSFS
+301 TFRFS

-313 RNGSV
+313 QNSRVSV
-318 AVQVTH
+318 KVTH
-324 YKNDGTSAIVLIRS
+324 YKNDGTSAVVLTRS
-338 WSSGSSGSASV
+338 WSTGSSGSASV
-349 NIPMEAGEHI
+349 DIQMEAGEHI
-359 LVSGSLATVNPSANQ
+359 LVSGTLAVITNPVSSF
-374 YDMRFPV
+374 DMRFPV

-418 KAFFQLFGLTIDVN
+418 KAFVQLFGLTVDVN
-432 PATKVARAYS
+432 PVTKVARAYS
-442 VQEFYNRRSS
+442 IQEFYNRRSS

-466 TKLTFQLSNYAQS
+466 TKLTFQLSSYAQS
-479 NEIKLEDNKDNNVT
+479 NEMKLEDNKDNNVT

-519 LNQTLYD
+519 LNQSLYD
-526 EDTTDKVHTIA
+526 ADNTNETHTLA
-537 NYPIWTVNRGRV
+537 NYPIWTINRGRM
-549 ENGEMTETTWEYNAL
+549 ENGEVTETTWEYNVL

-571 VNKSDYMWPQ
+571 IDKSDYMRPK
-581 VSVGYTLIRV
+581 VRVGYTLTQV
-591 RLFTAYFKN
+591 RLYTAYFKN

-623 QTQILLDSLDIQSLD
+623 QAQILLDSLDIQSLD
-638 LFDPIWLEEPG
+638 LFNPIWLEEHG

-655 KINNFQAEKITKVD
+655 KINNFQAGKIPKVD

>member
-1 MDKLSGD
+1 

-31 PAMNYQTNNLA
+31 PAMNYQINNLA
-42 ELKDRNASYSQRIS
+42 ELKDRNVSYSQRIS
-56 LPRTTHNEQAFQF
+56 LPRTTHNEQAFQL
-69 SFVIGSGSY
+69 SFVVGSGSN
-78 VPYMRFPC
+78 VPYMKFPC

-92 ALISPVGAVLNI
+92 ALISPAGAVLNI
-104 VDVSDESIG
+104 VDVSDTSIG
-113 IQIIGATADLF
+113 IQILGATADLF
-124 DTLNNTDAKDPGD
+124 DTLNNTDAKDPGT

-146 DTMGQIERRLVG
+146 DTMGQAERYLSG
-158 PEGVKVLYFWL
+158 PEESKVLYFWL

-177 NIPPISM
+177 NVPPISM
-184 EAIQQ
+184 EAIRQ
-189 VRELDKFYPHLN
+189 VQELDKFYPHLN

-206 TWIFAREGYSLETD
+206 TWIFDRAGYSLETD
-220 VDPVDRDEM
+220 VDSVDRSEM
-229 FLPCTY
+229 FLPCIY

-249 TGWIQDPPIGT
+249 TGWIQNPRIGT
-260 TVGVVWQGF
+260 IEGVIWQGS

-279 GRLLMGTVAG
+279 GRLMMGNVSG
-289 TFNWMTLWDTTI
+289 TFSWRTLWDTTI

-313 RNGSV
+313 RNDSV

-324 YKNDGTSAIVLIRS
+324 YKNDGTSAIVLTRS

-349 NIPMEAGEHI
+349 DIPMEAGEHI
-359 LVSGSLATVNPSANQ
+359 LVSGSLATVYSSANQ

-418 KAFFQLFGLTIDVN
+418 KAFFQLFGLIIDVN

-466 TKLTFQLSNYAQS
+466 TKLTFQLSSYAQS

-526 EDTTDKVHTIA
+526 EDSTSKIHTLA
-537 NYPIWTVNRGRV
+537 NYPIWTINRGRT
-549 ENGEMTETTWEYNAL
+549 ENGEKTETTWEYNAL
-564 SKPMVVH
+564 SRPMIVH
-571 VNKSDYMWPQ
+571 INKSDYMWPQ
-581 VSVGYTLIRV
+581 VSVGYASTRV
-591 RLFTAYFKN
+591 RLYTAYFKN
-600 LNYYV
+600 LKYYV

-638 LFDPIWLEEPG
+638 LFNPIWLEEHG

-655 KINNFQAEKITKVD
+655 KINNFQAGKITKVD

>member
-1 MDKLSGD
+1 
-8 MNYELLMKG
+8 MNYDLLMKG

-31 PAMNYQTNNLA
+31 PAMNYQINNLA

-69 SFVIGSGSY
+69 SFVVGSDSY
-78 VPYMRFPC
+78 VPYMKFPC

-92 ALISPVGAVLNI
+92 ALISPAGAVLNI
-104 VDVSDESIG
+104 VDVSDTSIG
-113 IQIIGATADLF
+113 VQILGATADLF
-124 DTLNNTDAKDPGD
+124 DTLNNTDAKDPGT

-146 DTMGQIERRLVG
+146 DTMGQSERYLSG
-158 PEGVKVLYFWL
+158 PEKVKVLYFWL

-177 NIPPISM
+177 NVPPVSM
-184 EAIQQ
+184 EAIRQ
-189 VRELDKFYPHLN
+189 VWELDKFYPHLN

-206 TWIFAREGYSLETD
+206 TWIFDRAGYSLETD
-220 VDPVDRDEM
+220 VDSVDRSEM

-235 PVLADNPNAPKASG
+235 PVLADNPKVPKASG
-249 TGWIQDPPIGT
+249 TGWIQEPQMGT
-260 TVGVVWQGF
+260 IVWVTWQGY
-269 PGVTLSDPVA
+269 PGVTISDPVA
-279 GRLLMGTVAG
+279 GRLTMDSGSRA
-289 TFNWMTLWDTTI
+289 FSWMTLWNTTI

-313 RNGSV
+313 RNGLV
-318 AVQVTH
+318 AIQVAH
-324 YKNDGTSAIVLIRS
+324 SKNDGTEDIVLS
-338 WSSGSSGSASV
+338 KTWSSGSSGSASV
-349 NIPMEAGEHI
+349 DIPMEAGEHI
-359 LVSGSLATVNPSANQ
+359 WVSGTLATTNNSVNQ

-418 KAFFQLFGLTIDVN
+418 KAFLQLFGLTIDVN

-442 VQEFYNRRSS
+442 AQEFYNRRSS

-466 TKLTFQLSNYAQS
+466 TKLTFQLSSYAQS
-479 NEIKLEDNKDNNVT
+479 NEIKLENNKDNNVT

-501 DVNLQ
+501 DANLQ

-526 EDTTDKVHTIA
+526 FDGTGKVHTLA
-537 NYPIWTVNRGRV
+537 NYPIWTINRGRM

-571 VNKSDYMWPQ
+571 INKSDYMWPQ
-581 VSVGYTLIRV
+581 VSVGYALTRV
-591 RLFTAYFKN
+591 RLYPAYFKN

-638 LFDPIWLEEPG
+638 LFNPIWLEEHG

-655 KINNFQAEKITKVD
+655 KINNFQAGKITKVD

>member
-1 MDKLSGD
+1 
-8 MNYELLMKG
+8 MKG

-31 PAMNYQTNNLA
+31 PAMNYQINNLA
-42 ELKDRNASYSQRIS
+42 ELKDRNASYSQRIG

-69 SFVIGSGSY
+69 SFVVGSGSN
-78 VPYMRFPC
+78 VPYRRFPC

-92 ALISPVGAVLNI
+92 ALISPAGAVLNI
-104 VDVSDESIG
+104 VDVSDTSIG
-113 IQIIGATADLF
+113 IQILGATADLF
-124 DTLNNTDAKDPGD
+124 DTLNNTDAKDPGT

-146 DTMGQIERRLVG
+146 DTMGQAERYLSG
-158 PEGVKVLYFWL
+158 PGESKVLYFWL

-177 NIPPISM
+177 NIPPVSM

-206 TWIFAREGYSLETD
+206 TWILDREGYSLETD
-220 VDPVDRDEM
+220 VDSVDRSEM

-235 PVLADNPNAPKASG
+235 PVLADNPNVPKASG
-249 TGWIQDPPIGT
+249 TGWIKDTPPGGLA
-260 TVGVVWQGF
+260 GVIWQGS

-279 GRLLMGTVAG
+279 GRLIMDTIPGE
-289 TFNWMTLWDTTI
+289 FSWMTLWDTTI

-313 RNGSV
+313 RKGSV
-318 AVQVTH
+318 TVRVTH
-324 YKNDGTSAIVLIRS
+324 HKNDGTSAIVLTRS
-338 WSSGSSGSASV
+338 WTSGSYGSVSV
-349 NIPMEAGEHI
+349 DIPMEAGEHI
-359 LVSGSLATVNPSANQ
+359 LVSGTLLAGNFTTDQ

-381 SITAPPV
+381 SITAPIP

-394 DKPQPGLTYDLL
+394 DRPYPGLTYDLL

-418 KAFFQLFGLTIDVN
+418 KAFSQLFGLTIDVN

-466 TKLTFQLSNYAQS
+466 TKLTFQLSSYAQA

-493 DSYKFSIP
+493 DSYKFSIQ

-526 EDTTDKVHTIA
+526 EYTQRLHTLA
-537 NYPIWTVNRGRV
+537 NYPIWTINRGRM

-571 VNKSDYMWPQ
+571 INKYDYMEPK
-581 VSVGYTLIRV
+581 VSVGYTLTQV
-591 RLFTAYFKN
+591 RLYTAYFKN

-605 PKYYDKLINNI
+605 PKYYGKLIDNI
-616 LKRPKIL
+616 LKSPKIL

-638 LFDPIWLEEPG
+638 LFNPIWLEEHG

-655 KINNFQAEKITKVD
+655 KINNFQAGKITKVD

>member
-1 MDKLSGD
+1 

-17 IDGEVWS
+17 IDGKVWS

-31 PAMNYQTNNLA
+31 PAMNYQINNLA

-56 LPRTTHNEQAFQF
+56 LPRTTHNEQAFQL
-69 SFVIGSGSY
+69 SFVVGSGSS
-78 VPYMRFPC
+78 VPYMKFPC

-92 ALISPVGAVLNI
+92 ALISPAGAILNI
-104 VDVSDESIG
+104 VDVSDTSIG
-113 IQIIGATADLF
+113 VQILGAAVDLF

-146 DTMGQIERRLVG
+146 DTMGQTERYLSG
-158 PEGVKVLYFWL
+158 PEKSKVLYFWL

-177 NIPPISM
+177 NFPPSAM
-184 EAIQQ
+184 EAIRQ
-189 VRELDKFYPHLN
+189 VSELDKFYPHLN

-206 TWIFAREGYSLETD
+206 TWIFDRAGYSLETD

-235 PVLADNPNAPKASG
+235 PVLADNPKAPKASG
-249 TGWIQDPPIGT
+249 IGWIRNPSIGT
-260 TVGVVWQGF
+260 TGVTWKGS
-269 PGVTLSDPVA
+269 PGVTLSDQVA
-279 GRLLMGTVAG
+279 GRLTLGPQAG

-301 TFSFS
+301 TFRFS

-313 RNGSV
+313 QKSSL
-318 AVQVTH
+318 AVKVTH
-324 YKNDGTSAIVLIRS
+324 YKNDGTSAVVLTRS

-349 NIPMEAGEHI
+349 DIQMEAGEHI
-359 LVSGSLATVNPSANQ
+359 LVSGSLAIATTPSNSF
-374 YDMRFPV
+374 DMRFPV

-418 KAFFQLFGLTIDVN
+418 KAFVQLFGLTVDIN
-432 PATKVARAYS
+432 PVTKVARAYS
-442 VQEFYNRRSS
+442 IQEFYNRRSS

-466 TKLTFQLSNYAQS
+466 TKLTFQLSSYAQS
-479 NEIKLEDNKDNNVT
+479 NEVKLVDNKDNNVT

-519 LNQTLYD
+519 LNQRLYD
-526 EDTTDKVHTIA
+526 ADITNKTHTLA
-537 NYPIWTVNRGRV
+537 NYPIWTVNRGRM
-549 ENGEMTETTWEYNAL
+549 ENGEVTETTWEYNVL
-564 SKPMVVH
+564 SKPMVVRID
-571 VNKSDYMWPQ
+571 KSDYMRP
-581 VSVGYTLIRV
+581 RV
-591 RLFTAYFKN
+591 RVGHILTQVRLYTAYFRK

-605 PKYYDKLINNI
+605 PKYYGKLINNI
-616 LKRPKIL
+616 LKSPKIL
-623 QTQILLDSLDIQSLD
+623 QAQILLDSLDIQSLD
-638 LFDPIWLEEPG
+638 LFNPIWLEEHG

-655 KINNFQAEKITKVD
+655 KINNFQAGKIPKVD

>member
-1 MDKLSGD
+1 

-31 PAMNYQTNNLA
+31 PAMNYQINNLA

-69 SFVIGSGSY
+69 SFVVGSDSY
-78 VPYMRFPC
+78 VPYMKFPC

-104 VDVSDESIG
+104 VDVSDTSIG
-113 IQIIGATADLF
+113 VQILGATADLF

-137 GMFLLKWYT
+137 GMFFLKWYT
-146 DTMGQIERRLVG
+146 DTMGQAKRYLSG
-158 PEGVKVLYFWL
+158 PEESKVLYFWL

-177 NIPPISM
+177 NVPPISV
-184 EAIQQ
+184 EAIRQ

-206 TWIFAREGYSLETD
+206 TWIFDQAGYSLETD
-220 VDPVDRDEM
+220 VDPVDRAEM

-235 PVLADNPNAPKASG
+235 PVLADGLNAPKASG
-249 TGWIQDPPIGT
+249 TGWIQDPPAGT
-260 TVGVVWQGF
+260 IVGVTWQGS

-279 GRLLMGTVAG
+279 GRLKMDPGFE
-289 TFNWMTLWDTTI
+289 TFSWMTLWDTTI
-301 TFSFS
+301 TFSFA
-306 WSNISAI
+306 WSNVSAI

-318 AVQVTH
+318 TVQVTH
-324 YKNDGTSAIVLIRS
+324 YKNDGTSAVVLTRT

-349 NIPMEAGEHI
+349 DIPMEAGEYIQVFGTLTTINH
-359 LVSGSLATVNPSANQ
+359 SGDL

-452 SGKNWSDKLIKGKD
+452 SGKNWSDKLIKGED
-466 TKLTFQLSNYAQS
+466 TKLTFQLSSYAQS

-501 DVNLQ
+501 DVNLP

-526 EDTTDKVHTIA
+526 KDSTGKTHTLA
-537 NYPIWTVNRGRV
+537 NYPIWTINRGRM

-571 VNKSDYMWPQ
+571 INKSDYMVPP
-581 VSVGYTLIRV
+581 VSVGYTLTRV
-591 RLFTAYFKN
+591 QLYTAYFKN

-623 QTQILLDSLDIQSLD
+623 QTQVLLDSLDIQSLD
-638 LFDPIWLEEPG
+638 LFNPIWLEEHG

-655 KINNFQAEKITKVD
+655 KINNFQAGKITKVD

>member
-1 MDKLSGD
+1 

-31 PAMNYQTNNLA
+31 PAMNYQINNLA

-69 SFVIGSGSY
+69 SFVVGSGSC
-78 VPYMRFPC
+78 VPYMKFPC

-92 ALISPVGAVLNI
+92 ALISPAGAVLNI
-104 VDVSDESIG
+104 VDVSDTSIG
-113 IQIIGATADLF
+113 VQILGATVDLF

-146 DTMGQIERRLVG
+146 GTMGQTERYLSG
-158 PEGVKVLYFWL
+158 PGEVKVLYFWL

-177 NIPPISM
+177 NFPPFAM
-184 EAIQQ
+184 EAIRQ
-189 VRELDKFYPHLN
+189 VSELDKFYPHLN

-206 TWIFAREGYSLETD
+206 TWIFDRAGYSLETD
-220 VDPVDRDEM
+220 VDPVDRAEM

-235 PVLADNPNAPKASG
+235 PVLADNPKAPGASG
-249 TGWIQDPPIGT
+249 IGWIRNF
-260 TVGVVWQGF
+260 TVGTPAGVIWKGS
-269 PGVTLSDPVA
+269 PGVTLRDPVA
-279 GRLLMGTVAG
+279 GRLNIGPGPG
-289 TFNWMTLWDTTI
+289 TFSWMTLWDTTI
-301 TFSFS
+301 TFRFS

-313 RNGSV
+313 QNSNV
-318 AVQVTH
+318 AVKVTH
-324 YKNDGTSAIVLIRS
+324 YKNDGTSAVVLTRS
-338 WSSGSSGSASV
+338 WSTGSSGSASV
-349 NIPMEAGEHI
+349 NIQMEAGEHI
-359 LVSGSLATVNPSANQ
+359 LVSGTLAVITNPVSSF
-374 YDMRFPV
+374 DMRFPV

-418 KAFFQLFGLTIDVN
+418 KAFVQLFGLTVDVN
-432 PATKVARAYS
+432 PDTKVARAYS
-442 VQEFYNRRSS
+442 IQEFYNRRSS

-466 TKLTFQLSNYAQS
+466 TKLTFQLSSYAQS
-479 NEIKLEDNKDNNVT
+479 NEIKLEGNKDNNVT

-519 LNQTLYD
+519 LNQKLYD
-526 EDTTDKVHTIA
+526 AGTTNKTHTLA
-537 NYPIWTVNRGRV
+537 NYPIWTINRGRM
-549 ENGEMTETTWEYNAL
+549 ENGEMTETTWEYNVL

-571 VNKSDYMWPQ
+571 IDKSDYMQP
-581 VSVGYTLIRV
+581 VVRVGYTRTQV
-591 RLFTAYFKN
+591 RLYTAYFKN

-623 QTQILLDSLDIQSLD
+623 QVQILLDSLDIQSLD
-638 LFDPIWLEEPG
+638 LFNPIWLEEHG

-655 KINNFQAEKITKVD
+655 KINNFQAGKIPKVD

>member
-1 MDKLSGD
+1 

-31 PAMNYQTNNLA
+31 PAMNYQINNLA

-69 SFVIGSGSY
+69 SFVVGSGSY
-78 VPYMRFPC
+78 VPYMKFPC

-92 ALISPVGAVLNI
+92 ALISPTGAVLNI
-104 VDVSDESIG
+104 VDISDTSIG
-113 IQIIGATADLF
+113 VQILGATADLF
-124 DTLNNTDAKDPGD
+124 DTLNNTDAKDPGT
-137 GMFLLKWYT
+137 GMFLFKWYT
-146 DTMGQIERRLVG
+146 DTMGQAERYLFG
-158 PEGVKVLYFWL
+158 PEETPVLYFWL

-177 NIPPISM
+177 NVPPISM
-184 EAIQQ
+184 EAIRQ

-206 TWIFAREGYSLETD
+206 TWIFERAGYSLETD
-220 VDPVDRDEM
+220 VDSVDRSEM

-235 PVLADNPNAPKASG
+235 PVLADIPNAPKASG

-260 TVGVVWQGF
+260 IVGVIWQGS

-279 GRLLMGTVAG
+279 GRLMMGTASG
-289 TFNWMTLWDTTI
+289 TFSWMTLWDTTI
-301 TFSFS
+301 TFGFS

-324 YKNDGTSAIVLIRS
+324 YKNDGTSAVVLTRS

-349 NIPMEAGEHI
+349 DIPMEAGEYI
-359 LVSGSLATVNPSANQ
+359 QVSGSLTTINSPSVNQ

-418 KAFFQLFGLTIDVN
+418 KAFLQLFGLTIDVDS
-432 PATKVARAYS
+432 ATKVARAYS

-466 TKLTFQLSNYAQS
+466 TKLTFQLSSYAQT

-519 LNQTLYD
+519 LNQGLYD
-526 EDTTDKVHTIA
+526 WDNTNKFHKLA
-537 NYPIWTVNRGRV
+537 NYPIWTINRGRM

-571 VNKSDYMWPQ
+571 INKSDYMWPQ
-581 VSVGYTLIRV
+581 VSVGYSLTRV
-591 RLFTAYFKN
+591 RLYTAYFKN

-638 LFDPIWLEEPG
+638 LFNPIWLEEHG

-655 KINNFQAEKITKVD
+655 KINNFQAGKITKVD

>member
-1 MDKLSGD
+1 

-31 PAMNYQTNNLA
+31 PAMNYQINNLA

-69 SFVIGSGSY
+69 SFVVGSDSG
-78 VPYMRFPC
+78 VPYMKFPC

-92 ALISPVGAVLNI
+92 ALISPAGAVLNI
-104 VDVSDESIG
+104 VDVSDTSIG
-113 IQIIGATADLF
+113 VQILGATADLF

-146 DTMGQIERRLVG
+146 DTMGQTERRLSG
-158 PEGVKVLYFWL
+158 PEEAKVLYFWL

-177 NIPPISM
+177 NFPPFAM
-184 EAIQQ
+184 EAIRQ
-189 VRELDKFYPHLN
+189 VSELDKFYPHLN

-206 TWIFAREGYSLETD
+206 TWIFDRAGYSLETD
-220 VDPVDRDEM
+220 VDPVDRAEM

-235 PVLADNPNAPKASG
+235 PVLADNPKAPRASG
-249 TGWIQDPPIGT
+249 VGWIRNPAVGT
-260 TVGVVWQGF
+260 PTGVIWKGS

-279 GRLLMGTVAG
+279 GRLTIGPESG
-289 TFNWMTLWDTTI
+289 TFSWMTLWDTTI
-301 TFSFS
+301 TFRFS

-313 RNGSV
+313 QKSSV
-318 AVQVTH
+318 SVRVTH
-324 YKNDGTSAIVLIRS
+324 YKNDGTSAVVLTRT

-349 NIPMEAGEHI
+349 DIQMEAGEHI
-359 LVSGSLATVNPSANQ
+359 LVSGTFAIVISSGGSF
-374 YDMRFPV
+374 DMRFPV
-381 SITAPPV
+381 SIAAPPV

-418 KAFFQLFGLTIDVN
+418 KAFVQLFGLTVDVN
-432 PATKVARAYS
+432 PVTKVARAYS
-442 VQEFYNRRSS
+442 IQEFYNRRSS

-466 TKLTFQLSNYAQS
+466 TKLTFQLSGYAQS

-506 PTKLLFQIGFLAG
+506 HTKLLFQIGFLAG
-519 LNQTLYD
+519 LNQSLYD
-526 EDTTDKVHTIA
+526 ADTTNKTHTLA
-537 NYPIWTVNRGRV
+537 NYPIWTVNRGRM
-549 ENGEMTETTWEYNAL
+549 ENGKVTETTWEYNVL

-571 VNKSDYMWPQ
+571 IDKSDFMRPQ
-581 VSVGYTLIRV
+581 VRVGHIATRIR
-591 RLFTAYFKN
+591 LYTAYFKN

-605 PKYYDKLINNI
+605 PKYYGKLINNI

-623 QTQILLDSLDIQSLD
+623 QVQILLDSLDIQSLD
-638 LFDPIWLEEPG
+638 LFNPIWLEEHG

-655 KINNFQAEKITKVD
+655 KINNFQAGKIPKVD

>member
-1 MDKLSGD
+1 

-31 PAMNYQTNNLA
+31 PAMNYQINNLA

-78 VPYMRFPC
+78 VPYMKFPC

-92 ALISPVGAVLNI
+92 ALLSPAGAVLNI
-104 VDVSDESIG
+104 VDVSDTSIG
-113 IQIIGATADLF
+113 VQILGATADLF

-137 GMFLLKWYT
+137 GMFLLKWYM
-146 DTMGQIERRLVG
+146 DTMGQTERYLSG
-158 PEGVKVLYFWL
+158 PEEVTVLYFWL

-177 NIPPISM
+177 NIPPVSM
-184 EAIQQ
+184 EAISQ

-201 WYDLV
+201 WHDLV
-206 TWIFAREGYSLETD
+206 TWIFDRAGYSLETD
-220 VDPVDRDEM
+220 VDSVDRSEM

-235 PVLADNPNAPKASG
+235 PVLADNPKAPKASG
-249 TGWIQDPPIGT
+249 TGWILDPSIGT
-260 TVGVVWQGF
+260 TVGVIWQGY

-279 GRLLMGTVAG
+279 GRLIMGTVPG

-301 TFSFS
+301 TFSFA
-306 WSNISAI
+306 WSNPSSLQ
-313 RNGSV
+313 NGSV
-318 AVQVTH
+318 IVKVTH
-324 YKNDGTSAIVLIRS
+324 YKNDGTNAIVLDRT
-338 WSSGSSGSASV
+338 WMSGSSGSVSV
-349 NIPMEAGEHI
+349 DIPMEAGEHI
-359 LVSGSLATVNPSANQ
+359 LVSGALDTGNYSPTR

-381 SITAPPV
+381 SITAPPA

-466 TKLTFQLSNYAQS
+466 TKLTFQLSRYAQS

-519 LNQTLYD
+519 LNQDLYD
-526 EDTTDKVHTIA
+526 ADTTNKIHTLA
-537 NYPIWTVNRGRV
+537 NYPIWTINRGRM

-581 VSVGYTLIRV
+581 VSVGYSLTRV
-591 RLFTAYFKN
+591 RLYTAYFKN

-638 LFDPIWLEEPG
+638 LFNPIWLEEHG

-655 KINNFQAEKITKVD
+655 KINNFQAGKITKVD

>member
-1 MDKLSGD
+1 

-17 IDGEVWS
+17 IDGKVWS

-31 PAMNYQTNNLA
+31 PAMNYQINNLA

-56 LPRTTHNEQAFQF
+56 LPRTAHNEQAFQF
-69 SFVIGSGSY
+69 SFVVGSDSG
-78 VPYMRFPC
+78 VPYMKFPC

-92 ALISPVGAVLNI
+92 ALISPAGAVLNI
-104 VDVSDESIG
+104 VDVSDTSIG
-113 IQIIGATADLF
+113 VQILGATVDLF

-146 DTMGQIERRLVG
+146 DTMGQTERYLSAPG
-158 PEGVKVLYFWL
+158 EAKVLYFWL

-177 NIPPISM
+177 NFPPSVM
-184 EAIQQ
+184 EAIRQ
-189 VRELDKFYPHLN
+189 VSELDKFYPHLN

-206 TWIFAREGYSLETD
+206 TWIFDRAGYSLETD
-220 VDPVDRDEM
+220 VDPADRAEM

-235 PVLADNPNAPKASG
+235 PVLADNPKAPSASG
-249 TGWIQDPPIGT
+249 IGWIRNPSVGT
-260 TVGVVWQGF
+260 TGVTWKGS
-269 PGVTLSDPVA
+269 PGVTLKDPVA
-279 GRLLMGTVAG
+279 GRLTIDSAPG

-301 TFSFS
+301 TFRFS
-306 WSNISAI
+306 WANISSI
-313 RNGSV
+313 QKSSV
-318 AVQVTH
+318 TVKVTH
-324 YKNDGTSAIVLIRS
+324 YKNDGTSAVVLTRS
-338 WSSGSSGSASV
+338 WSSGASGSASV
-349 NIPMEAGEHI
+349 NIQMEAGEHI
-359 LVSGSLATVNPSANQ
+359 RVSGTLAMAVSPVNSF
-374 YDMRFPV
+374 DMKFPV

-418 KAFFQLFGLTIDVN
+418 KAFVQLFGLTVDVN
-432 PATKVARAYS
+432 PVTKVARAYS
-442 VQEFYNRRSS
+442 VREFYNRRSS
-452 SGKNWSDKLIKGKD
+452 SGKDWSDKLIKGKD
-466 TKLTFQLSNYAQS
+466 TKLTFQLSSYAQS
-479 NEIKLEDNKDNNVT
+479 NEMKLEDNKDNNVT

-519 LNQTLYD
+519 LNQRLHDSDITNKDHTL
-526 EDTTDKVHTIA
+526 A
-537 NYPIWTVNRGRV
+537 NYPIWTVNRSRM
-549 ENGEMTETTWEYNAL
+549 ENGEMTETTWEYNVL

-571 VNKSDYMWPQ
+571 IDKSDFMRPK
-581 VSVGYTLIRV
+581 VKVGYTSTQIR
-591 RLFTAYFKN
+591 LYTAYFKK

-605 PKYYDKLINNI
+605 PKYYGKLIDNI

-623 QTQILLDSLDIQSLD
+623 QVQILLDSLDIQSLD
-638 LFDPIWLEEPG
+638 LFNPIWLEEHG

-655 KINNFQAEKITKVD
+655 KINNFQAGKISKVD

>member
-1 MDKLSGD
+1 

-17 IDGEVWS
+17 IDDEVWS
-24 LDLPLDA
+24 LDLPFDA
-31 PAMNYQTNNLA
+31 PAMNYQINNLS
-42 ELKDRNASYSQRIS
+42 ELKDRNASYSQRIR
-56 LPRTTHNEQAFQF
+56 LPRTTHNEQAFRF
-69 SFVIGSGSY
+69 SSVIGAGSD
-78 VPYMRFPC
+78 VPYMKFPC

-92 ALISPVGAVLNI
+92 ALISPAGAVLNI
-104 VDVSDESIG
+104 VDVSDTSIG
-113 IQIIGATADLF
+113 IQILGATADLF
-124 DTLNNTDAKDPGD
+124 DTLNNTDAKDPGT
-137 GMFLLKWYT
+137 GMFLLRWYT
-146 DTMGQIERRLVG
+146 DTMGQTERYLSG
-158 PEGVKVLYFWL
+158 PEESKVLFFWL
-169 YATLQKNP
+169 YATLLKNS
-177 NIPPISM
+177 NMPPDPM
-184 EAIQQ
+184 EAIRQ
-189 VRELDKFYPHLN
+189 VREMDKFYPHLN

-206 TWIFAREGYSLETD
+206 TWIFDRAGYSLETD
-220 VDPVDRDEM
+220 VDSVDRSEM

-249 TGWIQDPPIGT
+249 TGWIREPPIGT
-260 TVGVVWQGF
+260 TVGVMWQGS
-269 PGVTLSDPVA
+269 PGGTLRDPVA
-279 GRLLMGTVAG
+279 GRLRMGTESG
-289 TFNWMTLWDTTI
+289 TFRWMTLWDTTI
-301 TFSFS
+301 TFRFS

-318 AVQVTH
+318 TVRVAQ
-324 YKNDGTSAIVLIRS
+324 YKNDGTSVIVLTRS

-349 NIPMEAGEHI
+349 DIPMEAGEHI
-359 LVSGSLATVNPSANQ
+359 LVSGSLTTVDPSVNQ

-388 PETSPG
+388 PGTSPG

-418 KAFFQLFGLTIDVN
+418 KTFFQLFGLIVDVN

-442 VQEFYNRRSS
+442 IKEFYNRRSS
-452 SGKNWSDKLIKGKD
+452 SGKNWSDKLIKSED
-466 TKLTFQLSNYAQS
+466 TKLTFQLTSYARV

-519 LNQTLYD
+519 LNRTLYD
-526 EDTTDKVHTIA
+526 RGSTDKIHTLA
-537 NYPIWTVNRGRV
+537 NYPIWTFNKGRG

-564 SKPMVVH
+564 SKPMVVRI
-571 VNKSDYMWPQ
+571 NKSDYMWPQ
-581 VSVGYTLIRV
+581 VSVGYIHIRV
-591 RLFTAYFKN
+591 RLYTAYFQSLK
-600 LNYYV
+600 YYI

-638 LFDPIWLEEPG
+638 LFNPIWLEEHG

-655 KINNFQAEKITKVD
+655 KISNFRAGKITVVD

>member
-1 MDKLSGD
+1 

-17 IDGEVWS
+17 IDGKVWS

-31 PAMNYQTNNLA
+31 PAMNYQLNNLA

-69 SFVIGSGSY
+69 SFVVGSGSS
-78 VPYMRFPC
+78 VPYMKFPC
-86 QLFYEG
+86 QLFYGG
-92 ALISPVGAVLNI
+92 ALISPAGAVLNI
-104 VDVSDESIG
+104 VDVSDTSIG
-113 IQIIGATADLF
+113 VQILGATVDLF

-146 DTMGQIERRLVG
+146 NTMGQTERYLSG
-158 PEGVKVLYFWL
+158 PEKAKVLYFWL

-177 NIPPISM
+177 NFPPFAM
-184 EAIQQ
+184 EAIRQ
-189 VRELDKFYPHLN
+189 VSELDKFYPHLN

-206 TWIFAREGYSLETD
+206 TWIFDRAGYSLETD
-220 VDPVDRDEM
+220 VDPVDRAEM

-235 PVLADNPNAPKASG
+235 PVLADNPKAPKASG
-249 TGWIQDPPIGT
+249 IGWIKNPSIGT
-260 TVGVVWQGF
+260 TGVTWKGS

-279 GRLLMGTVAG
+279 GRLTIGSQAG

-301 TFSFS
+301 TFRFS

-313 RNGSV
+313 QKCSL
-318 AVQVTH
+318 AVKVTH
-324 YKNDGTSAIVLIRS
+324 YKNDGTSAVVLTRF

-349 NIPMEAGEHI
+349 DIQMEAGEYI
-359 LVSGSLATVNPSANQ
+359 LVSGSLAIATNPSNSF
-374 YDMRFPV
+374 DMRFPV

-418 KAFFQLFGLTIDVN
+418 KAFVQLFGLTVDVN
-432 PATKVARAYS
+432 PDTKVARAYS
-442 VQEFYNRRSS
+442 IREFYNRRSS

-466 TKLTFQLSNYAQS
+466 TKLTFQLSSYAQS
-479 NEIKLEDNKDNNVT
+479 NEMKLEDNKDNNVT

-519 LNQTLYD
+519 LNQRLYD
-526 EDTTDKVHTIA
+526 AGTTNKTHTLA
-537 NYPIWTVNRGRV
+537 NYPIWTVNRGRM
-549 ENGEMTETTWEYNAL
+549 ENGEVTETTWEYNVL
-564 SKPMVVH
+564 SKPMVVRID
-571 VNKSDYMWPQ
+571 KSDYMRPK
-581 VSVGYTLIRV
+581 VRVGYISTQV
-591 RLFTAYFKN
+591 RLYTAYFRN
-600 LNYYV
+600 LSYYV
-605 PKYYDKLINNI
+605 PKYYGKLINNI
-616 LKRPKIL
+616 LKSPKIL
-623 QTQILLDSLDIQSLD
+623 QVQILLDSLDIQSLD
-638 LFDPIWLEEPG
+638 LFNPIWLEEHG

-655 KINNFQAEKITKVD
+655 KINNFQAGKIPKVD

>member
-1 MDKLSGD
+1 

-31 PAMNYQTNNLA
+31 PAMNYQINNLA

-69 SFVIGSGSY
+69 SFVVGSGSY
-78 VPYMRFPC
+78 VPYMKFPC

-92 ALISPVGAVLNI
+92 ALISPAGAVLNI
-104 VDVSDESIG
+104 VDVSDTSIG
-113 IQIIGATADLF
+113 VQILGATVDLF
-124 DTLNNTDAKDPGD
+124 DTLNNTDAKDPGT

-146 DTMGQIERRLVG
+146 DTMGQSERYLSG
-158 PEGVKVLYFWL
+158 PEESKVLYFWL

-177 NIPPISM
+177 NIPPVSM
-184 EAIQQ
+184 EAIQE

-206 TWIFAREGYSLETD
+206 TWIFGREGYSLETD
-220 VDPVDRDEM
+220 VDPVDRAEM

-235 PVLADNPNAPKASG
+235 PVLADNPNVPEASG
-249 TGWIQDPPIGT
+249 TGWIRGTPPGGLD
-260 TVGVVWQGF
+260 GVTWQGS
-269 PGVTLSDPVA
+269 PGVTLRDPVA
-279 GRLLMGTVAG
+279 GRLIIDPVPGE
-289 TFNWMTLWDTTI
+289 FSWMTIWDTTI

-306 WSNISAI
+306 WSNTSAI
-313 RNGSV
+313 QRGTVSV
-318 AVQVTH
+318 RVTH
-324 YKNDGTSAIVLIRS
+324 HKNDGTSAIVLTRS

-359 LVSGSLATVNPSANQ
+359 LVSGSLLAGSFTTGQ

-381 SITAPPV
+381 SITAPIP

-394 DKPQPGLTYDLL
+394 DRPYPGLTYDLL

-418 KAFFQLFGLTIDVN
+418 KAFLQLFGLTIDVN

-466 TKLTFQLSNYAQS
+466 TKLTFRLSSYAQS

-526 EDTTDKVHTIA
+526 AGSTQRLHTLA
-537 NYPIWTVNRGRV
+537 NYPIWTINRGRM

-571 VNKSDYMWPQ
+571 INKSDYLRPQ
-581 VSVGYTLIRV
+581 VSVGYTLTPIR
-591 RLFTAYFKN
+591 LYTARFKS

-605 PKYYDKLINNI
+605 PKYYGKLIDNI

-638 LFDPIWLEEPG
+638 LFNPIWLEEHG

-655 KINNFQAEKITKVD
+655 KINNFQAGKITKVD

>member
-1 MDKLSGD
+1 
-8 MNYELLMKG
+8 MNYELLVKG
-17 IDGEVWS
+17 IDGKVWS

-31 PAMNYQTNNLA
+31 PAMNYQINSLA

-69 SFVIGSGSY
+69 SFVVGSDSS
-78 VPYMRFPC
+78 VPYMKFPC

-92 ALISPVGAVLNI
+92 ALISPAGAVLNI
-104 VDVSDESIG
+104 VDVSDTSIG
-113 IQIIGATADLF
+113 VQILGATVDLF

-146 DTMGQIERRLVG
+146 DTMGQTERYLSG
-158 PEGVKVLYFWL
+158 PEKAKVLYFWL

-177 NIPPISM
+177 NFPPSAM
-184 EAIQQ
+184 EAIRQ

-206 TWIFAREGYSLETD
+206 TWIFARAGYSLETD
-220 VDPVDRDEM
+220 VDPDDRAEM

-249 TGWIQDPPIGT
+249 IGWIRDPSIGT
-260 TVGVVWQGF
+260 TGVTWKGS

-279 GRLLMGTVAG
+279 GRLTIDSSPG

-301 TFSFS
+301 TFRFS

-313 RNGSV
+313 QKCSM
-318 AVQVTH
+318 AVKVTH
-324 YKNDGTSAIVLIRS
+324 YKNDGTSAVVLTRS

-349 NIPMEAGEHI
+349 NIQMEAGEYI
-359 LVSGSLATVNPSANQ
+359 LVSGTFSMAVNPANSF
-374 YDMRFPV
+374 DMRFPV

-388 PETSPG
+388 SETSPG

-418 KAFFQLFGLTIDVN
+418 KAFVQLFGLTVDVN
-432 PATKVARAYS
+432 PVTKVARAYS
-442 VQEFYNRRSS
+442 MQEFYNRRSS

-466 TKLTFQLSNYAQS
+466 TKLTFRLSSYAQS
-479 NEIKLEDNKDNNVT
+479 NEMKLEDNKDNNVT

-501 DVNLQ
+501 DVDLQ

-519 LNQTLYD
+519 LNQSLYD
-526 EDTTDKVHTIA
+526 ADTTNETHTLA
-537 NYPIWTVNRGRV
+537 NYPIWTVNRGRM
-549 ENGEMTETTWEYNAL
+549 ENGEMTETTWEYNVL

-571 VNKSDYMWPQ
+571 IDKSDFMRPK
-581 VSVGYTLIRV
+581 VKVGYTLTQV
-591 RLFTAYFKN
+591 RLYTAYFKK
-600 LNYYV
+600 LKYYV
-605 PKYYDKLINNI
+605 PKYYGKLINNI

-623 QTQILLDSLDIQSLD
+623 QVQILLDSLDIQSLD
-638 LFDPIWLEEPG
+638 LFNPIWLEEHG

-655 KINNFQAEKITKVD
+655 KINNFQAGKISKVD

>member
-1 MDKLSGD
+1 

-31 PAMNYQTNNLA
+31 PAMNYQINNLA

-69 SFVIGSGSY
+69 SFEVGSGSG

-92 ALISPVGAVLNI
+92 ALISPAGAVLNV
-104 VDVSDESIG
+104 VDVSDTSIG
-113 IQIIGATADLF
+113 VQILGATVDLF

-146 DTMGQIERRLVG
+146 DTMGQTERYLSG
-158 PEGVKVLYFWL
+158 PEEAKVLYFWL

-177 NIPPISM
+177 NFPPFAM
-184 EAIQQ
+184 EAIRQ
-189 VRELDKFYPHLN
+189 VSELDKFYPHLN

-206 TWIFAREGYSLETD
+206 TWIFGRAGYSLETD
-220 VDPVDRDEM
+220 VDPVDRAEM

-235 PVLADNPNAPKASG
+235 PVLADNPKAPRASG
-249 TGWIQDPPIGT
+249 IGWIRNPTIGT
-260 TVGVVWQGF
+260 PTGVIWKGS

-279 GRLLMGTVAG
+279 GRLTIDPNPG

-301 TFSFS
+301 TFRFS

-313 RNGSV
+313 QKSSV
-318 AVQVTH
+318 SVKVTH
-324 YKNDGTSAIVLIRS
+324 YKNDGTSAVVLTRS

-349 NIPMEAGEHI
+349 DIQMEAGEHI
-359 LVSGSLATVNPSANQ
+359 LVSGTLSIVINPGSSF
-374 YDMRFPV
+374 DMRFPV

-418 KAFFQLFGLTIDVN
+418 KAFVQLFGLTVDVN
-432 PATKVARAYS
+432 PDTKVARAYS
-442 VQEFYNRRSS
+442 IQEFYNRRSS

-466 TKLTFQLSNYAQS
+466 TKLTFQLSSYAQS

-519 LNQTLYD
+519 LNQSLYD
-526 EDTTDKVHTIA
+526 ADTTNKIHTLA
-537 NYPIWTVNRGRV
+537 NYPIWTINRGRM
-549 ENGEMTETTWEYNAL
+549 ENGEMTETTWEYNVL

-571 VNKSDYMWPQ
+571 IDKSDYMRPK
-581 VSVGYTLIRV
+581 VRVGRTITQV
-591 RLFTAYFKN
+591 RLYTAYFKK
-600 LNYYV
+600 LKYYV
-605 PKYYDKLINNI
+605 PKYYGKLINNI

-623 QTQILLDSLDIQSLD
+623 QVQILLDPLDIQSLD
-638 LFDPIWLEEPG
+638 LFNPIWLEEHG

-655 KINNFQAEKITKVD
+655 KISNFQAGKISKVD

>member
-1 MDKLSGD
+1 MG
-8 MNYELLMKG
+8 YELLMRDV
-17 IDGEVWS
+17 DGEVWA

-31 PAMNYQTNNLA
+31 PAMNYQINNLA
-42 ELKDRNASYSQRIS
+42 ELKDRNASYSQRIG

-69 SFVIGSGSY
+69 SFEIGSGSD
-78 VPYMRFPC
+78 VPYMKFPC

-92 ALISPVGAVLNI
+92 ALLSPRGAVLNI

-113 IQIIGATADLF
+113 VQIIGATADLF
-124 DTLNNTDAKDPGD
+124 NTLNNTDAKDPGD
-137 GMFLLKWYT
+137 GMFLFKWYT
-146 DTMGQIERRLVG
+146 DTMGQTERYLTSPNG
-158 PEGVKVLYFWL
+158 AKVLYFWL

-177 NIPPISM
+177 NTPPVWM
-184 EAIQQ
+184 EAIRQ

-220 VDPVDRDEM
+220 VDPVDRAEM

-235 PVLADNPNAPKASG
+235 PVLADNPNAPEVSG
-249 TGWIQDPPIGT
+249 VGWIQDPPVGT
-260 TVGVVWQGF
+260 TVGVGWQD
-269 PGVTLSDPVA
+269 PNGVPLKDPIA
-279 GRLLMGTVAG
+279 GRLIMGANPG
-289 TFNWMTLWDTTI
+289 TFSWMALWDTTI
-301 TFSFS
+301 TFSFA
-306 WSNISAI
+306 WSKNFSIQNDSI
-313 RNGSV
+313 V
-318 AVQVTH
+318 VQVTH
-324 YKNDGTSAIVLIRS
+324 YKNDGTNAIVLTRS
-338 WSSGSSGSASV
+338 WTKVSSGSVSV
-349 NIPMEAGEHI
+349 DIPMEEGEHI
-359 LVSGSLATVNPSANQ
+359 LVSGTLTTVDPFDR
-374 YDMRFPV
+374 YYIRFPV

-418 KAFFQLFGLTIDVN
+418 KAFSQLFGLTIDVN

-442 VQEFYNRRSS
+442 IQEFYNRRSS

-479 NEIKLEDNKDNNVT
+479 NEIKLEDNKDNNVI
-493 DSYKFSIP
+493 DSYKFSIL
-501 DVNLQ
+501 DVNLR
-506 PTKLLFQIGFLAG
+506 PTKLLFQIGFLSG
-519 LNQTLYD
+519 LNQDLR
-526 EDTTDKVHTIA
+526 DTETTNKVHTLA
-537 NYPIWTVNRGRV
+537 NYPIWTINRARM
-549 ENGEMTETTWEYNAL
+549 EDGEMTEATWEYNAL

-571 VNKSDYMWPQ
+571 INKSDYMWPQ
-581 VSVGYTLIRV
+581 VSVGYTLTRV
-591 RLFTAYFKN
+591 RLYTAYFKN

-616 LKRPKIL
+616 LKRPKTL
-623 QTQILLDSLDIQSLD
+623 QTQVLLNSLDIQSLD
-638 LFDPIWLEEPG
+638 LFNPIWLEEHG

-655 KINNFQAEKITKVD
+655 KINNFQAGKITKVD

>member
-1 MDKLSGD
+1 

-31 PAMNYQTNNLA
+31 PAMNYQINNLA

-69 SFVIGSGSY
+69 SSVVGSGSSA
-78 VPYMRFPC
+78 PYMKFPC

-92 ALISPVGAVLNI
+92 ALISPAGAVLNI
-104 VDVSDESIG
+104 VDVSDTSIG
-113 IQIIGATADLF
+113 VQILGATVDLF

-137 GMFLLKWYT
+137 GMFLFKWYT
-146 DTMGQIERRLVG
+146 DTMGQTARYLSGSEKS
-158 PEGVKVLYFWL
+158 KVLYFWL

-177 NIPPISM
+177 NFPPFAM
-184 EAIQQ
+184 EAIRQ
-189 VRELDKFYPHLN
+189 VNELDKFYPHLN

-206 TWIFAREGYSLETD
+206 TWIFDRAGYSLETD
-220 VDPVDRDEM
+220 VDSADRDGM

-235 PVLADNPNAPKASG
+235 PVLADNPKAPRASG
-249 TGWIQDPPIGT
+249 IGWIQNP
-260 TVGVVWQGF
+260 TVGTPTGVIWKGS

-279 GRLLMGTVAG
+279 GRLTIGPGAG
-289 TFNWMTLWDTTI
+289 TFSWMTLWDTTI
-301 TFSFS
+301 TFRFS
-306 WSNISAI
+306 WTNISAI
-313 RNGSV
+313 QKSSV
-318 AVQVTH
+318 SVKVTH
-324 YKNDGTSAIVLIRS
+324 YKNDGTSAVVLTRT

-349 NIPMEAGEHI
+349 DIQMEAGEHI
-359 LVSGSLATVNPSANQ
+359 LVAGTLAIVTTPSNSF
-374 YDMRFPV
+374 DLRFPV

-418 KAFFQLFGLTIDVN
+418 KAFVQLFGLTVDVN
-432 PATKVARAYS
+432 PVTKVARAYS
-442 VQEFYNRRSS
+442 IQEFYNRRSS
-452 SGKNWSDKLIKGKD
+452 SGKNWSDKLIEGKD
-466 TKLTFQLSNYAQS
+466 TKLTFQLSSYAQS

-493 DSYKFSIP
+493 DSYKFKIS

-506 PTKLLFQIGFLAG
+506 PSKLLVQLGFLAG
-519 LNQTLYD
+519 LNQSLYD
-526 EDTTDKVHTIA
+526 ADVTNKTHTLA
-537 NYPIWTVNRGRV
+537 NYPIWTVNRGRM
-549 ENGEMTETTWEYNAL
+549 ENGEMTETTWEYNVL

-571 VNKSDYMWPQ
+571 IDKSDFMRPK
-581 VSVGYTLIRV
+581 VKVGYTLTQIR
-591 RLFTAYFKN
+591 LYTAYFKK

-605 PKYYDKLINNI
+605 PKYYGKLINNI

-623 QTQILLDSLDIQSLD
+623 QAQILLDSLDIQSLD
-638 LFDPIWLEEPG
+638 LFDPIWLEEHG

-655 KINNFQAEKITKVD
+655 KINNFQAGKIPKVD

>member
-1 MDKLSGD
+1 

-31 PAMNYQTNNLA
+31 PAMNYQINNLA

-69 SFVIGSGSY
+69 SFVVGSGSY
-78 VPYMRFPC
+78 VPYMKFPC

-92 ALISPVGAVLNI
+92 ALISPAGAVLNI
-104 VDVSDESIG
+104 VDVSDTSIG
-113 IQIIGATADLF
+113 VQILGATADLF
-124 DTLNNTDAKDPGD
+124 DTLNNTDAKDPGT

-146 DTMGQIERRLVG
+146 DTMGQTERYLSG
-158 PEGVKVLYFWL
+158 PEESRVLYFWL

-177 NIPPISM
+177 NVPLISM
-184 EAIQQ
+184 EAIRQ

-206 TWIFAREGYSLETD
+206 TWIFDQAGYSLETD
-220 VDPVDRDEM
+220 VDSVDRSEM

-235 PVLADNPNAPKASG
+235 PVLADNPNVPEASG
-249 TGWIQDPPIGT
+249 TGWIRDTPPGGLA
-260 TVGVVWQGF
+260 GVTWQGS

-279 GRLLMGTVAG
+279 GRLIMSTIPGE
-289 TFNWMTLWDTTI
+289 FSWMTIWDTTI

-306 WSNISAI
+306 WSNTSAI
-313 RNGSV
+313 QKGTVTVR
-318 AVQVTH
+318 VTH
-324 YKNDGTSAIVLIRS
+324 YKNDGTDAIVLSRF
-338 WSSGSSGSASV
+338 WTSGSSGSVSV
-349 NIPMEAGEHI
+349 DIPMEAGEHI
-359 LVSGSLATVNPSANQ
+359 LVYGSLLAGNFSTDQ

-381 SITAPPV
+381 SITAPIP

-394 DKPQPGLTYDLL
+394 DKPYPGLTYDLL

-432 PATKVARAYS
+432 PTTKVARAYS
-442 VQEFYNRRSS
+442 AQEFYNRRSS

-466 TKLTFQLSNYAQS
+466 TKLTFRLSSYAQS

-506 PTKLLFQIGFLAG
+506 PTKLLFQIGLLAG

-526 EDTTDKVHTIA
+526 EDSTQRLHTLA
-537 NYPIWTVNRGRV
+537 NYPIWTINRGWM

-571 VNKSDYMWPQ
+571 INKSDYMRPQ
-581 VSVGYTLIRV
+581 VSVGYALTPV
-591 RLFTAYFKN
+591 RLYTARFKS

-605 PKYYDKLINNI
+605 PKYYGKLIDNI

-638 LFDPIWLEEPG
+638 LFNPIWLEEHG

-655 KINNFQAEKITKVD
+655 KINNFQAGKITKVD

>member
-1 MDKLSGD
+1 
-8 MNYELLMKG
+8 MKG
-17 IDGEVWS
+17 VDGEVWS

-31 PAMNYQTNNLA
+31 PAMNYQINNLT

-69 SFVIGSGSY
+69 SFVVGSGSY
-78 VPYMRFPC
+78 VPYMKFPC

-104 VDVSDESIG
+104 VDVSDTSIG
-113 IQIIGATADLF
+113 VQILGATTDLF
-124 DTLNNTDAKDPGD
+124 DTLNNTDAKDPGT

-146 DTMGQIERRLVG
+146 DTMGQSERRLSG
-158 PEGVKVLYFWL
+158 PGGSKVLYFWL

-177 NIPPISM
+177 NIPPVSM

-206 TWIFAREGYSLETD
+206 TWIFDRAGYNLETD
-220 VDPVDRDEM
+220 VDSVDRSEM

-249 TGWIQDPPIGT
+249 TGWIKNTPPGGLA
-260 TVGVVWQGF
+260 GVTWQGS

-279 GRLLMGTVAG
+279 GRLTIDTIPGE
-289 TFNWMTLWDTTI
+289 FSWMTLWDTTI

-306 WSNISAI
+306 WSNTSAI
-313 RNGSV
+313 QKGSV

-324 YKNDGTSAIVLIRS
+324 HKNDGTSAIVLTRS

-349 NIPMEAGEHI
+349 DIPMEAGEHI
-359 LVSGSLATVNPSANQ
+359 LVSGSLRAGYLTTDQ

-381 SITAPPV
+381 SITAPIP

-394 DKPQPGLTYDLL
+394 DRPYPGLTYDLL

-418 KAFFQLFGLTIDVN
+418 KAFFQLFGLTVDVN

-466 TKLTFQLSNYAQS
+466 TKLTFQLSSYAQS

-493 DSYKFSIP
+493 DSYKFSIQ

-519 LNQTLYD
+519 LNQALYD
-526 EDTTDKVHTIA
+526 EYTQRLHTLA
-537 NYPIWTVNRGRV
+537 NYPIWTINRGRM

-571 VNKSDYMWPQ
+571 INKYDYMEPKM
-581 VSVGYTLIRV
+581 SVGYALTQV
-591 RLFTAYFKN
+591 RLYTARFKS

-605 PKYYDKLINNI
+605 PKYYGKLIDNI

-638 LFDPIWLEEPG
+638 LFNPIWLEEHG
-649 FWFYVS
+649 LWFYVS
-655 KINNFQAEKITKVD
+655 KINNFQAGKITKVD

>member
-1 MDKLSGD
+1 

-31 PAMNYQTNNLA
+31 PAMNYQINNLA

-56 LPRTTHNEQAFQF
+56 LPRTAHNEQAFKF
-69 SFVIGSGSY
+69 SSVVGSGSY
-78 VPYMRFPC
+78 VPYMKFSC

-92 ALISPVGAVLNI
+92 ALISPAGAVLNI
-104 VDVSDESIG
+104 VDVSDTSIG
-113 IQIIGATADLF
+113 IQILGATADLF
-124 DTLNNTDAKDPGD
+124 DTLNNTDAKDPGT

-146 DTMGQIERRLVG
+146 DTMGQTERYLSG
-158 PEGVKVLYFWL
+158 PEETKVLCFWL

-177 NIPPISM
+177 NVPPISM
-184 EAIQQ
+184 EAIRQ

-206 TWIFAREGYSLETD
+206 TWIFDQAGYSLETD
-220 VDPVDRDEM
+220 VDPVDRSEV

-249 TGWIQDPPIGT
+249 TGWIKDTPPGGLAGMI
-260 TVGVVWQGF
+260 WQGS

-279 GRLLMGTVAG
+279 ERLIINPIPGE
-289 TFNWMTLWDTTI
+289 FSWMTLWDTTI
-301 TFSFS
+301 TFSFA
-306 WSNISAI
+306 WSNTSAI

-318 AVQVTH
+318 AVRVTH
-324 YKNDGTSAIVLIRS
+324 YKNDGTDAIVLSRS

-349 NIPMEAGEHI
+349 DIPMEAGEHI
-359 LVSGSLATVNPSANQ
+359 LVYGSLLAGNFSTDQ

-381 SITAPPV
+381 SITAPIP

-394 DKPQPGLTYDLL
+394 DRPYPGLTYDLL

-418 KAFFQLFGLTIDVN
+418 KAFFQLFGLTIDMN
-432 PATKVARAYS
+432 PATRVVRAYS
-442 VQEFYNRRSS
+442 VQEIYNRRNS

-466 TKLTFQLSNYAQS
+466 TKLTFQLSSYAQS

-519 LNQTLYD
+519 LNQALYD
-526 EDTTDKVHTIA
+526 EYTQRLHTLA
-537 NYPIWTVNRGRV
+537 NYPIWTINRGRM

-564 SKPMVVH
+564 NKPMVVH
-571 VNKSDYMWPQ
+571 INKYDYMEPE
-581 VSVGYTLIRV
+581 VSVGYSLTRV
-591 RLFTAYFKN
+591 RLYTAYFKN

-605 PKYYDKLINNI
+605 PKYYDNLINNI

-623 QTQILLDSLDIQSLD
+623 QTQILLDSLDIQGLD
-638 LFDPIWLEEPG
+638 LFDPIWLEEHG

-655 KINNFQAEKITKVD
+655 KINNFQAGKITKVD

>member
-1 MDKLSGD
+1 

-31 PAMNYQTNNLA
+31 PAMNYQINNLA

-69 SFVIGSGSY
+69 SFVVGSGSC
-78 VPYMRFPC
+78 VPYMKFPC

-92 ALISPVGAVLNI
+92 ALISPAGAVLNI
-104 VDVSDESIG
+104 VDVSDTSIG
-113 IQIIGATADLF
+113 VQILGATVDLF

-146 DTMGQIERRLVG
+146 NTMGQTERYLSG
-158 PEGVKVLYFWL
+158 PGEVKVLYFWL

-177 NIPPISM
+177 NFPPFAM
-184 EAIQQ
+184 EAIRQ

-206 TWIFAREGYSLETD
+206 TWIFDRAGYSLETD
-220 VDPVDRDEM
+220 VDLVDRAEM

-235 PVLADNPNAPKASG
+235 PVLADNPKAPRASG
-249 TGWIQDPPIGT
+249 IGWIRNF
-260 TVGVVWQGF
+260 TVGTPAGVIWEGS

-279 GRLLMGTVAG
+279 GRLNIGPGSG
-289 TFNWMTLWDTTI
+289 TFSWMTLWDTTI
-301 TFSFS
+301 TFRFS

-313 RNGSV
+313 QKSSV
-318 AVQVTH
+318 AVKVTH
-324 YKNDGTSAIVLIRS
+324 YKNDGTSAVVLTRS
-338 WSSGSSGSASV
+338 WSTGSSGSASV
-349 NIPMEAGEHI
+349 DIQMEAGEHI
-359 LVSGSLATVNPSANQ
+359 LVSGTLAVITNPVSSF
-374 YDMRFPV
+374 DMRFPV

-418 KAFFQLFGLTIDVN
+418 KAFVQLFGLTVDVN
-432 PATKVARAYS
+432 PVTKVARAYS
-442 VQEFYNRRSS
+442 IQEFYNRRSS

-466 TKLTFQLSNYAQS
+466 TKLTFQLSSYAQS
-479 NEIKLEDNKDNNVT
+479 NEMKLEDNKDNNVT

-519 LNQTLYD
+519 LNQSLYD
-526 EDTTDKVHTIA
+526 ADNTNKIHTLA
-537 NYPIWTVNRGRV
+537 NYPIWTINRGRM
-549 ENGEMTETTWEYNAL
+549 ENGEVTETTWEYNVL

-571 VNKSDYMWPQ
+571 INKSDYMRPK
-581 VSVGYTLIRV
+581 VRVGYTLTQV
-591 RLFTAYFKN
+591 RLYTAYFKN

-623 QTQILLDSLDIQSLD
+623 QAQILLDSLDIQSLD
-638 LFDPIWLEEPG
+638 LFNPIWLEEHG

-655 KINNFQAEKITKVD
+655 KINNFQAGKIPKVD
-669 LIRM
+669 LMRM

>member
-1 MDKLSGD
+1 

-31 PAMNYQTNNLA
+31 PAMNYQINDLA

-69 SFVIGSGSY
+69 SFVVGSGSY
-78 VPYMRFPC
+78 VPYMKFPC

-92 ALISPVGAVLNI
+92 ALISPAGAVLNI
-104 VDVSDESIG
+104 VDVSDTSIG
-113 IQIIGATADLF
+113 VQIIGATADLF
-124 DTLNNTDAKDPGD
+124 DTLNNTDAKDPGT

-146 DTMGQIERRLVG
+146 DTMGQSERHLSG
-158 PEGVKVLYFWL
+158 PEESKVLYFWL

-177 NIPPISM
+177 NVPPISM
-184 EAIQQ
+184 EAIRQ
-189 VRELDKFYPHLN
+189 VGELDKFYPHLN

-206 TWIFAREGYSLETD
+206 TWIFDQAGYSLETD
-220 VDPVDRDEM
+220 VDSVDRSEM

-249 TGWIQDPPIGT
+249 TGWIRDTPPGGLADVT
-260 TVGVVWQGF
+260 WQGS
-269 PGVTLSDPVA
+269 PGVTLSDPIA
-279 GRLLMGTVAG
+279 GRLSINTISGE
-289 TFNWMTLWDTTI
+289 FSWMTLWDTTI

-306 WSNISAI
+306 WSNTSAI
-313 RNGSV
+313 SRGTV
-318 AVQVTH
+318 TVRVTH
-324 YKNDGTSAIVLIRS
+324 YKNDGTNAIVLSRS
-338 WSSGSSGSASV
+338 WTSGSFGSVSV
-349 NIPMEAGEHI
+349 DIPMEAGEHI
-359 LVSGSLATVNPSANQ
+359 LVYGSLLAGNFTTDQ

-381 SITAPPV
+381 SITAPIP

-394 DKPQPGLTYDLL
+394 DKPYPGLTYDLL

-418 KAFFQLFGLTIDVN
+418 KAFVQLFGLAIDVN

-442 VQEFYNRRSS
+442 VREFYNRRSS

-466 TKLTFQLSNYAQS
+466 TKLTFQLSSYAQS

-493 DSYKFSIP
+493 DSYKFSIQ

-519 LNQTLYD
+519 LNQALYD
-526 EDTTDKVHTIA
+526 EYTQRLHTLA
-537 NYPIWTVNRGRV
+537 NYPIWTINRGRM

-564 SKPMVVH
+564 NKPMVVH
-571 VNKSDYMWPQ
+571 INKSDYMEPK
-581 VSVGYTLIRV
+581 VSVGYTLTQV
-591 RLFTAYFKN
+591 RLYTACFKS

-638 LFDPIWLEEPG
+638 LFNPIWLEEHG

-655 KINNFQAEKITKVD
+655 KINNFQAGKITKVD

>member
-1 MDKLSGD
+1 

-31 PAMNYQTNNLA
+31 PAMNYQINNLA

-56 LPRTTHNEQAFQF
+56 LPRTTHNEQAFQL
-69 SFVIGSGSY
+69 SFVVGSGSS
-78 VPYMRFPC
+78 VPYMKFPC

-92 ALISPVGAVLNI
+92 ALISPAGAVLNI
-104 VDVSDESIG
+104 VDVSDTSIG
-113 IQIIGATADLF
+113 VQILGATVDLF
-124 DTLNNTDAKDPGD
+124 DTLNSTDAKDPGD

-146 DTMGQIERRLVG
+146 NTMGQTERYLSG
-158 PEGVKVLYFWL
+158 PEDVKVLYFWL

-177 NIPPISM
+177 NFPPFTM
-184 EAIQQ
+184 EAIRQ
-189 VRELDKFYPHLN
+189 VSGLDKFYPHLN

-206 TWIFAREGYSLETD
+206 TWIFNRAGYSLETD
-220 VDPVDRDEM
+220 VDPVDRAEM

-235 PVLADNPNAPKASG
+235 PVLADDPKAPRASG
-249 TGWIQDPPIGT
+249 IGWIQNF
-260 TVGVVWQGF
+260 TVGTPAGVIWKGS

-279 GRLLMGTVAG
+279 GRLTIGPGSG
-289 TFNWMTLWDTTI
+289 TFSWMTLWDTTI
-301 TFSFS
+301 TFRFS

-313 RNGSV
+313 RNSNVSV
-318 AVQVTH
+318 KVTH
-324 YKNDGTSAIVLIRS
+324 YKNDGTSAVVLTRS
-338 WSSGSSGSASV
+338 WASGSSGSASV
-349 NIPMEAGEHI
+349 DIQMEAGEHI
-359 LVSGSLATVNPSANQ
+359 LVYGALAVIINPGSSF
-374 YDMRFPV
+374 DMRFPV

-418 KAFFQLFGLTIDVN
+418 KAFVQLFGLTVDVN

-442 VQEFYNRRSS
+442 IQEFYNRRSS

-466 TKLTFQLSNYAQS
+466 TKLTFQLSSYAQS

-519 LNQTLYD
+519 LNQSLYD
-526 EDTTDKVHTIA
+526 ADITNKAHTLA

-549 ENGEMTETTWEYNAL
+549 ENGEVTETTWEYNVL

-571 VNKSDYMWPQ
+571 IDKSDYMRPK
-581 VSVGYTLIRV
+581 VRVGYTLTQV
-591 RLFTAYFKN
+591 RLYTAYFKK
-600 LNYYV
+600 LKYYV
-605 PKYYDKLINNI
+605 PKYYGKLINNI

-623 QTQILLDSLDIQSLD
+623 QVQILLDSLDIQSLD
-638 LFDPIWLEEPG
+638 LFNPIWLEEHG

-655 KINNFQAEKITKVD
+655 KINNFQAGKVPKVD

>member
-1 MDKLSGD
+1 

-17 IDGEVWS
+17 IDGKVWS

-31 PAMNYQTNNLA
+31 PAMNYQINNLA

-69 SFVIGSGSY
+69 SFVVGSGSS
-78 VPYMRFPC
+78 VPYMKFPC

-92 ALISPVGAVLNI
+92 ALISPAGAVLNI
-104 VDVSDESIG
+104 VDVSDTSIG
-113 IQIIGATADLF
+113 VQILGATVDLF

-146 DTMGQIERRLVG
+146 DTMGQTERYLSG
-158 PEGVKVLYFWL
+158 PEKVKVLYFWL

-177 NIPPISM
+177 NFPPFAM
-184 EAIQQ
+184 EAIRQ

-206 TWIFAREGYSLETD
+206 TWIFDRAGYSLETD
-220 VDPVDRDEM
+220 VDPVDRAEM

-235 PVLADNPNAPKASG
+235 PVLADNPKAPKASG
-249 TGWIQDPPIGT
+249 IGWIRNPSVGT
-260 TVGVVWQGF
+260 TGVTWKGS

-279 GRLLMGTVAG
+279 GRLTIDPVPG
-289 TFNWMTLWDTTI
+289 TFNWTTLWDTTI
-301 TFSFS
+301 TFKFS

-313 RNGSV
+313 QKSSV
-318 AVQVTH
+318 AVKVTH
-324 YKNDGTSAIVLIRS
+324 YKNDGTSAVVLTRS

-349 NIPMEAGEHI
+349 DIQMEEGEHI
-359 LVSGSLATVNPSANQ
+359 LVSGTLAIAVNPVNSF
-374 YDMRFPV
+374 DMRFPV

-418 KAFFQLFGLTIDVN
+418 KAFVQLFGLTVDVN
-432 PATKVARAYS
+432 PVTKVARAYS
-442 VQEFYNRRSS
+442 MQEFYNRRSS
-452 SGKNWSDKLIKGKD
+452 SGRNWSDKLIKGKD
-466 TKLTFQLSNYAQS
+466 TKLTFQLSSYAQS
-479 NEIKLEDNKDNNVT
+479 NEMKLEDNKDNNVT

-519 LNQTLYD
+519 LNQRLYD
-526 EDTTDKVHTIA
+526 ADITNKTHTLA
-537 NYPIWTVNRGRV
+537 NYPIWTVNRGRM
-549 ENGEMTETTWEYNAL
+549 ENGEMTETTWEYNVL

-571 VNKSDYMWPQ
+571 IDKSDFMRPK
-581 VSVGYTLIRV
+581 VKVGRTLTQV
-591 RLFTAYFKN
+591 RLYTAYFKK

-605 PKYYDKLINNI
+605 PKYYGKLINNI

-623 QTQILLDSLDIQSLD
+623 QVQILLDPLDIQSLD
-638 LFDPIWLEEPG
+638 LFNPIWLEEHG

-655 KINNFQAEKITKVD
+655 KINNFQAGKIPKVD

>member
-1 MDKLSGD
+1 

-31 PAMNYQTNNLA
+31 PAMNYQINNLA

-69 SFVIGSGSY
+69 SFVVGSGSD
-78 VPYMRFPC
+78 VPYMKFPC

-92 ALISPVGAVLNI
+92 ALISPAGAVLNI
-104 VDVSDESIG
+104 VDVSDTSIG
-113 IQIIGATADLF
+113 VQILGATVDLF

-146 DTMGQIERRLVG
+146 DTMGQTERYLSG
-158 PEGVKVLYFWL
+158 PEKVKVLYFWL

-177 NIPPISM
+177 NFPPFAM
-184 EAIQQ
+184 EAIRQ
-189 VRELDKFYPHLN
+189 VSELDKFYPHLN

-206 TWIFAREGYSLETD
+206 TWIFDRAGYSLETN
-220 VDPVDRDEM
+220 VDLVDRAEM

-235 PVLADNPNAPKASG
+235 PVLADNPKAPKASG
-249 TGWIQDPPIGT
+249 IGWIRNPSVGT
-260 TVGVVWQGF
+260 TGVTWKGS

-279 GRLLMGTVAG
+279 GRLTIDPVPG
-289 TFNWMTLWDTTI
+289 TFNWVTLWDTTI
-301 TFSFS
+301 TFKFS

-313 RNGSV
+313 QKSSV
-318 AVQVTH
+318 AVKVTH
-324 YKNDGTSAIVLIRS
+324 HKNDGTLAVVLTRS

-349 NIPMEAGEHI
+349 VIQMEAGEHI
-359 LVSGSLATVNPSANQ
+359 QVSGTLAIAVNPVNSF
-374 YDMRFPV
+374 DMRFPV

-418 KAFFQLFGLTIDVN
+418 KAFVQLFGLTVDIN
-432 PATKVARAYS
+432 PVTKVARAYT
-442 VQEFYNRRSS
+442 VREFYDRRSS

-466 TKLTFQLSNYAQS
+466 TKLTFQLSSYAQS
-479 NEIKLEDNKDNNVT
+479 NEMKLEDNKDNNVT

-519 LNQTLYD
+519 LNQRLYD
-526 EDTTDKVHTIA
+526 ADTTNKDHTLA
-537 NYPIWTVNRGRV
+537 NYPIWTVNRGRM
-549 ENGEMTETTWEYNAL
+549 ENGEMTETTWEYNVL

-571 VNKSDYMWPQ
+571 IDKSDFMRPK
-581 VSVGYTLIRV
+581 VKVGRTITQV
-591 RLFTAYFKN
+591 RLYTAYFRK

-605 PKYYDKLINNI
+605 PKYYGKLINNM

-623 QTQILLDSLDIQSLD
+623 QVQILLDSLDIQSLD
-638 LFDPIWLEEPG
+638 LFNPIWLEEHG

-655 KINNFQAEKITKVD
+655 KINNFQAGKIPKVD